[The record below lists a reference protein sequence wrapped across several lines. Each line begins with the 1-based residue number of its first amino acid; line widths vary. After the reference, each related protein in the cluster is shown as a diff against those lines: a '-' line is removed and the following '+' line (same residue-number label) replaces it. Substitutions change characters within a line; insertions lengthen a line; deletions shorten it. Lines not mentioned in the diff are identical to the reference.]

1 MEVNDATFY
10 VGLDVGSTTAKI
22 AVLDKDNRLVY
33 HKYER
38 HNAHVSELVGK
49 YFTELK
55 EVLRKPLNGSEGN
68 SLASTSEAPS
78 PRISLCVTGSVGMA
92 TAEQLKAE
100 FVQEVVAA
108 SIYARNAHP
117 EAKAL
122 IDIGGEDAKVVFFR
136 GNQQNGTSDGKGK
149 QNGSMELRM
158 NGNCAGGT
166 GAFIDQMS
174 VLMGVDNQQMS
185 QLAMKA
191 THVYPMAARC
201 GVFAKTDIQ
210 NLMARNLPEED
221 IAASIFHSIAV
232 QTVVTLSHGIDFKT
246 PILLC
251 GGPLTFLPALRK
263 AFCDYMKLSADDFIV
278 SENSNLIPALGCAY
292 RAKRNAETALAD
304 FSNNK
309 KKILADF
316 SNHEEKALADSESS
330 PCSIDTLRARLNV
343 ESSSEWH
350 SSLAPL
356 FKSEEEHLKWLKSK
370 EKFTTETKPLLK
382 GKQKIVI
389 GIDSGSTT
397 TKIVAVRL
405 HASTDSDKN
414 IDLPNT
420 PNDSA
425 ESARAETSSPTR
437 DHDIVFTNYR
447 LNLGNPIKAVADGL
461 TALKEEA
468 AHRGA
473 ELEVVGSCST
483 GYGEELIKAA
493 FGLDSGIIETM
504 AHERAAASL
513 MPDVSFILDIG
524 GQDMKAIFV
533 ENGAVVRMELNE
545 ACSSGCGTFI
555 QTFANNMGYS
565 VADFAKLAC
574 QSKAPCDLGTRC
586 TVFMNSK
593 VKQVLR
599 EGASVADISAGISY
613 SVIKNCLYKVL
624 KLHGND
630 NLGGKIVVQGGT
642 MRNDSVVRAF
652 ELLTNMEVARS
663 NMPELMGAYGCALHA
678 IADYQRVSIHDSV
691 KHRTWVAR
699 TIDDLLS
706 LAHYDTKQLQ
716 CKGCENHCY
725 VSRYTFAGG
734 NKYYSGNKCER
745 VFNNKGEN
753 DVKGE
758 NIYTYKYDLLFNR
771 PQTSFTT
778 DFTSK
783 KAKDGDTETSENK
796 AFKML
801 DVTKRYLKVKQNLDA
816 VKRCI
821 KVGIPRILNMYEEY
835 PFWNA
840 LLRAAGFDITL
851 SSESTFGKYEGAL
864 NTVMS
869 DNICFPAKLAHS
881 HLKELNENPEVDRI
895 LMPYVVYEHND
906 DPDRTLNSFNCPV
919 VSGYSD
925 VIKSVLDLQKPLDAP
940 VINFANSQLLE
951 KQIIDYLKSL
961 GVSKKTAKAALR
973 QAIAAQE
980 EYCKHIKAKALEIL
994 YAGRK
999 ECGGESG
1006 GNENKRDVT
1015 ERDSFSKTKNNSADK
1030 KPTSKL
1036 TILLAGRPYH
1046 TDPLVQHKLSEMIAN
1061 LGVNVIS
1068 DDIVRATADTAA
1080 DESDPSHSMAETY
1093 LVKQWAYM
1101 NRIMKAAQWAAE
1113 QGNDVHFVQMTSFG
1127 CGPDSFIQDEIRDIM
1142 RRHGKPFTLLKID
1155 DVSNIGSL
1163 KLRVRSL
1170 VESLKGAVGVK
1181 SEERRA
1187 MEVKSEER
1195 RVKNSTANAG
1205 DISEGSSSEK
1215 QENSSLF
1222 TLHSSLNSSSL
1233 NSSSLNSSSL
1243 LQTKVFKKEDVHRK
1257 ILAPFMTEY
1266 LTPIIPPILKLIGYD
1281 VEVLPMS
1288 DEVSAELGLKF
1299 ANNEI
1304 CYPATLIVGDII
1316 KTLKSGRYDLN
1327 NTAVVMSQTGGQCR
1341 ATNYAG
1347 LIKRA
1352 MVANGFQDVPLLTL
1366 GVTASTGEASGS
1378 TDDKQDYNEQ
1388 EGFNVPW
1395 LKYSQIIVTA
1405 ILYGD
1410 AINEMYNACI
1420 VRERKKG
1427 IAKELR
1433 DKYMSLIDEPI
1444 ARNSASGLVKLLE
1457 KAAEEFDQMTLDRD
1471 VPKVGIVGEIFLKF
1485 NPFSHQFLEQYIIS
1499 KGIEV
1504 VPPLL
1509 APFFLQE
1516 FVNVEVQKHMR
1527 LSCSRVPD
1535 FVVKGAYKGLIGRR
1549 LKQINKAASRFR
1561 YFRKFTNIYDD
1572 AKEVKGLVSLAAQFG
1587 EGWLLPADI
1596 VGYIRDGV
1604 DNIISLQPFGCI
1616 ANHVISKGIEKRLHD
1631 RFPQLNLVSLDFDSG
1646 VSEVNVTNR
1655 LLLFLD
1661 SIAS

>member
-1 MEVNDATFY
+1 MAQQGNALY
-10 VGLDVGSTTAKI
+10 IGLDVGSTTAKI
-22 AVLDKDNRLVY
+22 VVVNEKKQTVY
-33 HKYER
+33 SKYER
-38 HNAHVSELVGK
+38 HNARVGELVSR
-49 YFTELK
+49 YFNEIYRLTDN
-55 EVLRKPLNGSEGN
+55 VP
-68 SLASTSEAPS
+68 A
-78 PRISLCVTGSVGMA
+78 RICVTGSVGMA
-92 TAEQLKAE
+92 TAEQLQAE

-108 SIYARNAHP
+108 SIYARHAHP

-122 IDIGGEDAKVVFFR
+122 IDIGGEDAKVIFFK
-136 GNQQNGTSDGKGK
+136 NNGG
-149 QNGSMELRM
+149 MELRM

-174 VLMGVDNQQMS
+174 VLMGVDNQHMS
-185 QLAMKA
+185 TLAMNA
-191 THVYPMAARC
+191 THIYPMAARC

-232 QTVVTLSHGIDFKT
+232 QTVVTLSHGMTFQA

-263 AFCDYMKLSADDFIV
+263 AFCEYMQMPASDFIV
-278 SENSNLIPALGCAY
+278 SDNSNIIPAMGCAY
-292 RAKRNAETALAD
+292 RAMDSNAPFTNLSD
-304 FSNNK
+304 
-309 KKILADF
+309 L
-316 SNHEEKALADSESS
+316 
-330 PCSIDTLRARLNV
+330 TARLNR
-343 ESSSEWH
+343 ETDTEWN
-350 SSLAPL
+350 SRLQPL
-356 FKSEEEHLKWLKSK
+356 FSNEEEHRQWLRSK
-370 EKFTTETKPLLK
+370 ERFATDTKPLQK
-382 GKQKIVI
+382 GRQHIVI

-397 TKIVAVRL
+397 TKIVAIRL
-405 HASTDSDKN
+405 NSQDTKESQN
-414 IDLPNT
+414 
-420 PNDSA
+420 SA
-425 ESARAETSSPTR
+425 ESVC
-437 DHDIVFTNYR
+437 DKDIVFTNYR

-461 TALKEEA
+461 NALKQEA
-468 AHRGA
+468 EHCDA
-473 ELEVVGSCST
+473 ELEIAGTCST

-493 FGLDSGIIETM
+493 FNLDSGIIETM
-504 AHERAAASL
+504 AHEQAAASL

-533 ENGAVVRMELNE
+533 EKGAVVRMELNE

-555 QTFANNMGYS
+555 QTFANNMGYD
-565 VADFAKLAC
+565 VADFAQMAC

-624 KLHGND
+624 KLHAGD
-630 NLGGKIVVQGGT
+630 NLGKKIVVQGGT

-652 ELLTNMEVARS
+652 ELLTHTEVARS

-678 IADYQRVSIHDSV
+678 AANYRDTETNGTIRQ
-691 KHRTWVAR
+691 
-699 TIDDLLS
+699 IDDLLA
-706 LAHYDTKQLQ
+706 LAHYETKQLQ
-716 CKGCENHCY
+716 CHGCENRCY

-734 NKYYSGNKCER
+734 NRFFSGNKCER

-758 NIYTYKYDLLFNR
+758 NVYTYKYKLLFER
-771 PQTSFTT
+771 
-778 DFTSK
+778 
-783 KAKDGDTETSENK
+783 DTHSHTGVQDHN
-796 AFKML
+796 A
-801 DVTKRYLKVKQNLDA
+801 TKHNMR
-816 VKRCI
+816 I
-821 KVGIPRILNMYEEY
+821 GIPRILNMYEEY

-840 LLRAAGFDITL
+840 LLRAAGFDLIL
-851 SSESTFGKYEGAL
+851 SSESTFSKYEAAL

-881 HLKELNENPEVDRI
+881 HLKELNDNTEVDRI

-906 DPDRTLNSFNCPV
+906 DPDNTLNSFNCPV

-925 VIKSVLDLQKPLDAP
+925 VIKSVIHLKKPLDAP
-940 VINFANSQLLE
+940 VINFAHAQLLE
-951 KQIIDYLKSL
+951 KQIVAYLKSL
-961 GVSKKTAKAALR
+961 GVNKRTAKAALQ
-973 QAIAAQE
+973 QAIQAQE
-980 EYCKHIKAKALEIL
+980 EYSKNIKAKNQEIL
-994 YAGRK
+994 AGTQRA
-999 ECGGESG
+999 S
-1006 GNENKRDVT
+1006 R
-1015 ERDSFSKTKNNSADK
+1015 
-1030 KPTSKL
+1030 L

-1046 TDPLVQHKLSEMIAN
+1046 TDPLVQHKLSEMIAS
-1061 LGVNVIS
+1061 LGANVIS
-1068 DDIVRATADTAA
+1068 DDIVRNN
-1080 DESDPSHSMAETY
+1080 SDIQPETY

-1101 NRIMKAAQWAAE
+1101 NRIMKTAQWVAK
-1113 QGNDVHFVQMTSFG
+1113 QGNDVHLVQMTSFG

-1170 VESLKGAVGVK
+1170 VESLRGVK
-1181 SEERRA
+1181 SEERR
-1187 MEVKSEER
+1187 VKSEER
-1195 RVKNSTANAG
+1195 RVKNSNVESTKQE
-1205 DISEGSSSEK
+1205 DSSSSK
-1215 QENSSLF
+1215 QEDSSLF
-1222 TLHSSLNSSSL
+1222 TPHSSLQSSPL
-1233 NSSSLNSSSL
+1233 P
-1243 LQTKVFKKEDVHRK
+1243 QTKVFTNADRHRK

-1288 DEVSAELGLKF
+1288 DEASAELGLKF
-1299 ANNEI
+1299 ANNEV

-1316 KTLKSGRYDLN
+1316 KALKSGKYDLE

-1366 GVTASTGEASGS
+1366 GVTASTSEANGS

-1388 EGFNVPW
+1388 EGFNIPW
-1395 LKYSQIIVTA
+1395 LKYSQIIITA

-1410 AINEMYNACI
+1410 AVNEMYNACI
-1420 VRERKKG
+1420 VRERKPG

-1433 DKYMSLIDEPI
+1433 DKYMRLIDEPI
-1444 ARNSASGLVKLLE
+1444 ARNSAKGLIKLLE
-1457 KAAEEFDQMTLDRD
+1457 QAAGEFDTMTLDKD
-1471 VPKVGIVGEIFLKF
+1471 VPRVGIVGEIFLKF

-1516 FVNVEVQKHMR
+1516 FVNVEVQKHMH
-1527 LSCSRVPD
+1527 LSCSKVPD
-1535 FVVKGAYKGLIGRR
+1535 FVVKGAYKGLVGRR
-1549 LKQINKAASRFR
+1549 LKQVNKAASRFR

-1572 AKEVKGLVSLAAQFG
+1572 AKEVDGLVSLAAQFG

-1604 DNIISLQPFGCI
+1604 DNVISLQPFGCI
-1616 ANHVISKGIEKRLHD
+1616 ANHVISKGIEKRLHE
-1631 RFPQLNLVSLDFDSG
+1631 RFPRLNLLSLDFDSG

-1661 SIAS
+1661 SIAAYRPQS

>member
-1 MEVNDATFY
+1 MGIAKY
-10 VGLDVGSTTAKI
+10 HIGLDVGSTTAKI
-22 AVLDKDNRLVY
+22 AVIDEQGNLVY
-33 HKYER
+33 NRYER
-38 HNAHVSELVGK
+38 HNAQVSELTTNYLG
-49 YFTELK
+49 ELK
-55 EVLRKPLNGSEGN
+55 ETLRTQGN
-68 SLASTSEAPS
+68 DILVN
-78 PRISLCVTGSVGMA
+78 LCVTGSVGMA
-92 TAEQLKAE
+92 TAEQFRAD

-122 IDIGGEDAKVVFFR
+122 IDIGGEDAKVVFFK
-136 GNQQNGTSDGKGK
+136 D
-149 QNGSMELRM
+149 NGSTELRM

-174 VLMGVDNQQMS
+174 VLMGIDNQQMS
-185 QLAMKA
+185 QLAMQA
-191 THVYPMAARC
+191 QHVYPMAARC
-201 GVFAKTDIQ
+201 GVFAKTDVQ
-210 NLMARNLPEED
+210 NLMARNLPETD

-232 QTVVTLSHGIDFKT
+232 QTVVTLSHGIDFSA

-263 AFCDYMKLSADDFIV
+263 AFCDYMKLTPEDFIV
-278 SENSNLIPALGCAY
+278 SEHSNLIPALGCAY
-292 RAKRNAETALAD
+292 RARKLNSGFTSIAELEMRLKRDNG
-304 FSNNK
+304 N
-309 KKILADF
+309 
-316 SNHEEKALADSESS
+316 
-330 PCSIDTLRARLNV
+330 
-343 ESSSEWH
+343 EWH
-350 SSLAPL
+350 SSLEPL
-356 FKSEEEHLKWLKSK
+356 FKSDREHEEWLKSK
-370 EKFTTETKPLLK
+370 EKYATETQPLGK
-382 GKQKIVI
+382 GKQQVVI

-405 HASTDSDKN
+405 PSQT
-414 IDLPNT
+414 IG
-420 PNDSA
+420 
-425 ESARAETSSPTR
+425 ESRESIQGP
-437 DHDIVFTNYR
+437 DIVFTNYR

-461 TALKEEA
+461 AALKQEA
-468 AHRGA
+468 TLRGA
-473 ELEVVGSCST
+473 ELEIVGSCST
-483 GYGEELIKAA
+483 GYGEELIKTA
-493 FGLDSGIIETM
+493 FGLDSGIVETM
-504 AHERAAASL
+504 AHKLAATSL

-555 QTFANNMGYS
+555 QTFAKNMNYS

-630 NLGGKIVVQGGT
+630 HLGGKIVVQGGT
-642 MRNDSVVRAF
+642 LRNDSVVRAF
-652 ELLTNMEVARS
+652 ELLTHTEVARS
-663 NMPELMGAYGCALHA
+663 NMPEMMGAYGCALHA
-678 IADYQRVSIHDSV
+678 AAELS
-691 KHRTWVAR
+691 HRNLPNQVR
-699 TIDDLLS
+699 SIDDLLS

-734 NKYYSGNKCER
+734 NKFYSGNKCER
-745 VFNNKGEN
+745 VFNSKGEN
-753 DVKGE
+753 EVKGE
-758 NIYTYKYDLLFNR
+758 NIYTYKYPLLFNR
-771 PQTSFTT
+771 
-778 DFTSK
+778 
-783 KAKDGDTETSENK
+783 ET
-796 AFKML
+796 
-801 DVTKRYLKVKQNLDA
+801 VNLHIETRHH
-816 VKRCI
+816 VRI
-821 KVGIPRILNMYEEY
+821 GIPRILNMYEEY

-840 LLRAAGFDITL
+840 LLHAAGFDIIL
-851 SSESTFGKYEGAL
+851 SSESTFKKYESAL
-864 NTVMS
+864 STVMS

-881 HLKELNENPEVDRI
+881 HLKELSENPEVDRI

-906 DPDRTLNSFNCPV
+906 DPDNTLNSFNCPV

-925 VIKSVLDLQKPLDAP
+925 VIKSVINLKKPLDAP
-940 VINFANSQLLE
+940 VINFANTQLLE
-951 KQIIDYLKSL
+951 KQIADYLKGL
-961 GVSKKTAKAALR
+961 GVSKKTAKAALQKALEA
-973 QAIAAQE
+973 QA
-980 EYCKHIKAKALEIL
+980 EYCKAIKVKNQEIL
-994 YAGRK
+994 ASTQTTADAAAT
-999 ECGGESG
+999 EHNVSG
-1006 GNENKRDVT
+1006 GLNNNNL
-1015 ERDSFSKTKNNSADK
+1015 SFDKHKN
-1030 KPTSKL
+1030 KL

-1068 DDIVRATADTAA
+1068 DDIVRN
-1080 DESDPSHSMAETY
+1080 DPSIQPETY

-1101 NRIMKAAQWAAE
+1101 NRIMKAAQWVAE
-1113 QGNDVHFVQMTSFG
+1113 QGDDVHLVQMTSFG

-1142 RRHGKPFTLLKID
+1142 RRHGKPYTLLKID

-1163 KLRVRSL
+1163 KLRIRSL
-1170 VESLKGAVGVK
+1170 VESLNG
-1181 SEERRA
+1181 
-1187 MEVKSEER
+1187 
-1195 RVKNSTANAG
+1195 VKNSSVITH
-1205 DISEGSSSEK
+1205 
-1215 QENSSLF
+1215 
-1222 TLHSSLNSSSL
+1222 HSSLPK
-1233 NSSSLNSSSL
+1233 
-1243 LQTKVFKKEDVHRK
+1243 TKVFTKVDVHRK

-1288 DEVSAELGLKF
+1288 DEASAELGLKF
-1299 ANNEI
+1299 ANNEV

-1316 KTLKSGRYDLN
+1316 KALKSGKYDLQ

-1366 GVTASTGEASGS
+1366 GVTASTGEANGS

-1388 EGFNVPW
+1388 EGFNIPW

-1410 AINEMYNACI
+1410 AVNEMYNACI
-1420 VRERKKG
+1420 VRERKPG
-1427 IAKELR
+1427 IARELR
-1433 DKYMSLIDEPI
+1433 NKYMRLIDEPI
-1444 ARNSASGLVKLLE
+1444 ARNSAKGLIKLLE
-1457 KAAEEFDQMTLDRD
+1457 QAAEEFDQMTLDRN
-1471 VPKVGIVGEIFLKF
+1471 VPRVGIVGEIFLKF
-1485 NPFSHQFLEQYIIS
+1485 NPFSHQFLERFIIS

-1527 LSCSRVPD
+1527 LSCSKVPD
-1535 FVVKGAYKGLIGRR
+1535 FVVRGAYKGLVGRR
-1549 LKQINKAASRFR
+1549 LKQVNKAASRFR
-1561 YFRKFTNIYDD
+1561 YFRPFTNIYDD
-1572 AKEVKGLVSLAAQFG
+1572 AKEVDGLISLAAQFG

-1631 RFPQLNLVSLDFDSG
+1631 RFPNLNLVSLDFDSG

-1661 SIAS
+1661 SIAG

>member
-1 MEVNDATFY
+1 MGEKEMSRFHI
-10 VGLDVGSTTAKI
+10 GLDVGSTTAKI
-22 AVLDKDNRLVY
+22 AVIDDSSQEIVY
-33 HKYER
+33 SKYER
-38 HNAHVSELVGK
+38 HNARVNQLVSRYFSEIHELTGDAKV
-49 YFTELK
+49 
-55 EVLRKPLNGSEGN
+55 
-68 SLASTSEAPS
+68 
-78 PRISLCVTGSVGMA
+78 SLCVTGSVGMA

-108 SIYARNAHP
+108 SVYARTAHP

-122 IDIGGEDAKVVFFR
+122 IDIGGEDAKVVFFKS
-136 GNQQNGTSDGKGK
+136 GGG
-149 QNGSMELRM
+149 MELRM

-174 VLMGVDNQQMS
+174 VLMGVDNQRMS
-185 QLAMKA
+185 ELAMKA
-191 THVYPMAARC
+191 QHVYPMAARC
-201 GVFAKTDIQ
+201 GVFAKTDVQ
-210 NLMARNLPEED
+210 NLMSRNLPEED

-232 QTVVTLSHGIDFKT
+232 QTVVTLSHGINFES

-263 AFCDYMKLSADDFIV
+263 AFCDYMHLSPNDFIV

-292 RAKRNAETALAD
+292 RARKSHTALTNLTDLMA
-304 FSNNK
+304 K
-309 KKILADF
+309 LKR
-316 SNHEEKALADSESS
+316 ET
-330 PCSIDTLRARLNV
+330 DTQW
-343 ESSSEWH
+343 SSS
-350 SSLAPL
+350 LKPL
-356 FKSEEEHLKWLKSK
+356 FKNEEEHQDWLKSK
-370 EKFTTETKPLLK
+370 AKFATETKPLQK
-382 GKQKIVI
+382 GKQRIVI

-405 HASTDSDKN
+405 NSQEATKSVS
-414 IDLPNT
+414 
-420 PNDSA
+420 SV
-425 ESARAETSSPTR
+425 ESVFEK
-437 DHDIVFTNYR
+437 DIVFTNYR
-447 LNLGNPIKAVADGL
+447 LNLGNPIGAVADGL
-461 TALKEEA
+461 RALKEEA
-468 AHRGA
+468 AHAGA
-473 ELEVVGSCST
+473 ELEIVGSCST

-493 FGLDSGIIETM
+493 FNLDSGIIETM

-533 ENGAVVRMELNE
+533 EKGAVVRMELNE

-555 QTFANNMGYS
+555 QTFANNMNYNVG
-565 VADFAKLAC
+565 DFAKLAC

-599 EGASVADISAGISY
+599 EGASIADISAGISY

-624 KLHGND
+624 KLHGSD

-652 ELLTNMEVARS
+652 ELLTNTEVARS

-678 IADYQRVSIHDSV
+678 ISETSNEP
-691 KHRTWVAR
+691 AR
-699 TIDDLLS
+699 SIDDLLS
-706 LAHYDTKQLQ
+706 LAHYETKQLQ

-745 VFNNKGEN
+745 VFNNKGKN

-758 NIYTYKYDLLFNR
+758 NIYTYKYQLLFDR
-771 PQTSFTT
+771 PTQS
-778 DFTSK
+778 
-783 KAKDGDTETSENK
+783 ETSEGK
-796 AFKML
+796 H
-801 DVTKRYLKVKQNLDA
+801 T
-816 VKRCI
+816 I
-821 KVGIPRILNMYEEY
+821 GIPRILNMYEEY

-840 LLRAAGFDITL
+840 LLRHAGFDIIL
-851 SSESTFGKYEGAL
+851 SSESTFSKYEGAL

-881 HLKELNENPEVDRI
+881 HLKELNEDAEVDRI

-906 DPDRTLNSFNCPV
+906 DPENTLNSFNCPV

-925 VIKSVLDLQKPLDAP
+925 VIKSVIDLQKPLDAP
-940 VINFANSQLLE
+940 VINFANGKLLE
-951 KQIIDYLKSL
+951 KQIVEYLKTL
-961 GVSKKTAKAALR
+961 GVSKKTAKEAL
-973 QAIAAQE
+973 QKAIEAQE
-980 EYCKHIKAKALEIL
+980 KYCQDIKAKNLKILE
-994 YAGRK
+994 G
-999 ECGGESG
+999 
-1006 GNENKRDVT
+1006 
-1015 ERDSFSKTKNNSADK
+1015 TKAPADMQ
-1030 KPTSKL
+1030 SDGKL

-1068 DDIVRATADTAA
+1068 DDIVRSTTDTQP
-1080 DESDPSHSMAETY
+1080 DTY

-1101 NRIMKAAQWAAE
+1101 NRIMKSAQWAAG
-1113 QGNDVHFVQMTSFG
+1113 QGNDIHFVQMTSFG

-1170 VESLKGAVGVK
+1170 VESLKGVK
-1181 SEERRA
+1181 SEE
-1187 MEVKSEER
+1187 VSLKS
-1195 RVKNSTANAG
+1195 TP
-1205 DISEGSSSEK
+1205 
-1215 QENSSLF
+1215 LP
-1222 TLHSSLNSSSL
+1222 
-1233 NSSSLNSSSL
+1233 
-1243 LQTKVFKKEDVHRK
+1243 QTKVFRKEDVHRK

-1288 DEVSAELGLKF
+1288 DETSAELGLKF
-1299 ANNEI
+1299 ANNEV

-1316 KTLKSGRYDLN
+1316 KALKSGKYDLA

-1352 MVANGFQDVPLLTL
+1352 MIANGFQDVPLLTL
-1366 GVTASTGEASGS
+1366 GVTASTSEASGN

-1388 EGFNVPW
+1388 DGFNIPW
-1395 LKYSQIIVTA
+1395 LKYSQIIITA

-1420 VRERKKG
+1420 VRERKPG

-1433 DKYMSLIDEPI
+1433 DKYMRLIDEPI
-1444 ARNSASGLVKLLE
+1444 ARNSAKGLIKLLE
-1457 KAAEEFDQMTLDRD
+1457 QAAEEFDSMTLDKD
-1471 VPKVGIVGEIFLKF
+1471 VPRVGIVGEIFLKF
-1485 NPFSHQFLEQYIIS
+1485 NPFSHQFLEQHIIS

-1527 LSCSRVPD
+1527 LTCSKTPD
-1535 FVVKGAYKGLIGRR
+1535 FVVRGAYKGLVGRR
-1549 LKQINKAASRFR
+1549 LKQVNKAASRFR

-1572 AKEVKGLVSLAAQFG
+1572 AKEVDGLVSLAAQFG

-1596 VGYIRDGV
+1596 IGYLRDGV
-1604 DNIISLQPFGCI
+1604 DNVISLQPFGCI
-1616 ANHVISKGIEKRLHD
+1616 ANHIVSKGIEKRLHE
-1631 RFPQLNLVSLDFDSG
+1631 RFPKLNLVSLDFDSG

-1661 SIAS
+1661 SIAG

>member
-1 MEVNDATFY
+1 MEKVQTLMDSNKYY

-22 AVLDKDNRLVY
+22 VVLDSQDHLIF

-38 HNAHVSELVGK
+38 HNAHVTDLVGK
-49 YFTELK
+49 YLSELK
-55 EVLRKPLNGSEGN
+55 EALTAQGN
-68 SLASTSEAPS
+68 EPQVN
-78 PRISLCVTGSVGMA
+78 ICVTGSVGMA

-108 SIYARNAHP
+108 TIYARHAHP

-136 GNQQNGTSDGKGK
+136 GEST
-149 QNGSMELRM
+149 ELRM

-174 VLMGVDNQQMS
+174 VLMGVDNQKMS
-185 QLAMKA
+185 QLAMNA

-210 NLMARNLPEED
+210 NLMSRNLPEED

-232 QTVVTLSHGIDFKT
+232 QTVVTLSHGIDFEA

-263 AFCDYMKLSADDFIV
+263 AFCDYMHLAPSDFIV
-278 SENSNLIPALGCAY
+278 SEDSNLVPALGCAY
-292 RAKRNAETALAD
+292 RAKTEAEKEQ
-304 FSNNK
+304 NK
-309 KKILADF
+309 NLDRSTSKILNKNMSKNID
-316 SNHEEKALADSESS
+316 NKIINNPDKTDLS
-330 PCSIDTLRARLNV
+330 PTKFVSIQELKNRMNIEITSD
-343 ESSSEWH
+343 WH

-356 FKSEEEHLKWLKSK
+356 FKNEKEHQEWLKGK
-370 EKFTTETKPLLK
+370 EKFSADTKPLAQ
-382 GKQKIVI
+382 GKQRIVI

-397 TKIVAVRL
+397 TKIVALRE
-405 HASTDSDKN
+405 DG
-414 IDLPNT
+414 
-420 PNDSA
+420 
-425 ESARAETSSPTR
+425 
-437 DHDIVFTNYR
+437 DIVFTNYR

-461 TALKEEA
+461 NALKQEA
-468 AHRGA
+468 TLRGA
-473 ELEVVGSCST
+473 ELEIIGSCST
-483 GYGEELIKAA
+483 GYGEELTKAA

-533 ENGAVVRMELNE
+533 EKGAVVRMELNE

-574 QSKAPCDLGTRC
+574 TSKAPCDLGTRC

-624 KLHGND
+624 KLHGNE

-642 MRNDSVVRAF
+642 MRNDAVVRAF
-652 ELLTNMEVARS
+652 ELLTHTEVARS

-678 IADYQRVSIHDSV
+678 LSRDTASTRS
-691 KHRTWVAR
+691 
-699 TIDDLLS
+699 IDDMLS
-706 LAHYDTKQLQ
+706 LAHYETKQLQ
-716 CKGCENHCY
+716 CHGCENHCY
-725 VSRYTFAGG
+725 VSRYTFAKG

-745 VFNNKGEN
+745 VFNNKGEG
-753 DVKGE
+753 DEKGQ
-758 NIYTYKYDLLFNR
+758 NIYAYKYKLLFDR
-771 PQTSFTT
+771 PTEKPDTVKHRNNPLGPST
-778 DFTSK
+778 
-783 KAKDGDTETSENK
+783 AKHGT
-796 AFKML
+796 
-801 DVTKRYLKVKQNLDA
+801 R
-816 VKRCI
+816 I
-821 KVGIPRILNMYEEY
+821 GIPRILNMYEEY

-840 LLRAAGFDITL
+840 LLREAGFDIIL
-851 SSESTFGKYEGAL
+851 SSESTFSKYEGAL

-906 DPDRTLNSFNCPV
+906 DPDNTLNSFNCPV

-925 VIKSVLDLQKPLDAP
+925 VIKSVIALKKPLDAP
-940 VINFANSQLLE
+940 IINFANEKLLE
-951 KQIIDYLKSL
+951 RQIFDYLTKVL
-961 GVSKKTAKAALR
+961 GVNKSCAKAALKI
-973 QAIAAQE
+973 AIRVQK
-980 EYCKHIKAKALEIL
+980 EYVTAIKKKAIEIL
-994 YAGRK
+994 NPSTQNVH
-999 ECGGESG
+999 CSQ
-1006 GNENKRDVT
+1006 T
-1015 ERDSFSKTKNNSADK
+1015 TQ
-1030 KPTSKL
+1030 KL

-1068 DDIVRATADTAA
+1068 DDIART
-1080 DESDPSHSMAETY
+1080 DEVDMPEEMAGCDAGNCQAETY

-1101 NRIMKAAQWAAE
+1101 NRIMKSAQWAAE
-1113 QGNDVHFVQMTSFG
+1113 QGNNVHFVQMTSFG

-1142 RRHGKPFTLLKID
+1142 KRHGKPFTLLKID

-1170 VESLKGAVGVK
+1170 VESLNG

-1187 MEVKSEER
+1187 KSEES
-1195 RVKNSTANAG
+1195 NSNETKA
-1205 DISEGSSSEK
+1205 
-1215 QENSSLF
+1215 SSLI
-1222 TLHSSLNSSSL
+1222 
-1233 NSSSLNSSSL
+1233 
-1243 LQTKVFKKEDVHRK
+1243 QTKVFKNEDAHRK

-1288 DEVSAELGLKF
+1288 DEASAELGLKF

-1316 KTLKSGRYDLN
+1316 KALQSGKYDLE

-1352 MVANGFQDVPLLTL
+1352 MVTNGFKDVPLLTL

-1395 LKYSQIIVTA
+1395 LKYSQIIITA

-1420 VRERKKG
+1420 VREKQPG

-1444 ARNSASGLVKLLE
+1444 AKNSAKGLIRLIE
-1457 KAAEEFDQMTLDRD
+1457 QAAEEFEKMTIDKE
-1471 VPKVGIVGEIFLKF
+1471 VPRVGIVGEIFLKF
-1485 NPFSHQFLEQYIIS
+1485 NPFSHQFLEKYIIS
-1499 KGIEV
+1499 KGVEI

-1516 FVNVEVQKHMR
+1516 FVNVEVQKHTR
-1527 LSCSRVPD
+1527 LSCTRVPD
-1535 FVVKGAYKGLIGRR
+1535 FVVKGAYQALIGRR
-1549 LKQINKAASRFR
+1549 IRQINKAASHFR
-1561 YFRKFTNIYDD
+1561 YFRPFTNIYDD
-1572 AKEVKGLVSLAAQFG
+1572 AKEVKGIVSLAAQFG

-1596 VGYIRDGV
+1596 IGYIRDGV
-1604 DNIISLQPFGCI
+1604 NNVISLQPFGCI
-1616 ANHVISKGIEKRLHD
+1616 ANHVISKGIEKRLHE

-1661 SIAS
+1661 SITK

>member
-1 MEVNDATFY
+1 MEKVNEAGTSQTTSQSTY
-10 VGLDVGSTTAKI
+10 YIGLDVGSTTAKI
-22 AVLDKDNRLVY
+22 AAINGDNDLVY
-33 HKYER
+33 SKYER
-38 HNAHVSELVGK
+38 HNAHVSELVGR
-49 YFTELK
+49 YFQELHD
-55 EVLRKPLNGSEGN
+55 LIGN
-68 SLASTSEAPS
+68 AQ
-78 PRISLCVTGSVGMA
+78 ISICVTGSVGMA

-136 GNQQNGTSDGKGK
+136 GNSSDDSSQKK
-149 QNGSMELRM
+149 NGSMELRM

-210 NLMARNLPEED
+210 NLMSRNLPEED

-232 QTVVTLSHGIDFKT
+232 QTVVTLSHGMTFET

-263 AFCDYMKLSADDFIV
+263 AFCDYMKLKTEDFIV
-278 SENSNLIPALGCAY
+278 SDNSNLIPALGCAY
-292 RAKRNAETALAD
+292 RAKRLTEG
-304 FSNNK
+304 
-309 KKILADF
+309 KISL
-316 SNHEEKALADSESS
+316 
-330 PCSIDTLRARLNV
+330 DTLRARMKKDCNI
-343 ESSSEWH
+343 EWH

-356 FKSEEEHLKWLKSK
+356 FKNEKEHQEWLNSK
-370 EKFTTETKPLLK
+370 AKFATDTKPLQK
-382 GKQKIVI
+382 GKQRIVI

-397 TKIVAVRL
+397 TKIVAVR
-405 HASTDSDKN
+405 TDG
-414 IDLPNT
+414 
-420 PNDSA
+420 
-425 ESARAETSSPTR
+425 
-437 DHDIVFTNYR
+437 DIVFTNYR

-468 AHRGA
+468 HHCGT
-473 ELEVVGSCST
+473 ELEIVGSCST

-493 FGLDSGIIETM
+493 FNLDSGIIETM
-504 AHERAAASL
+504 AHQRAAASL

-533 ENGAVVRMELNE
+533 EKGAVVRMELNE

-555 QTFANNMGYS
+555 QTFANNMGYN

-574 QSKAPCDLGTRC
+574 ESKAPCDLGTRC

-642 MRNDSVVRAF
+642 MRNDAVVRAF
-652 ELLTNMEVARS
+652 ELLTHTEVARS

-678 IADYQRVSIHDSV
+678 ITDYQRVSTHNV
-691 KHRTWVAR
+691 TKRNVWVAR

-716 CKGCENHCY
+716 CHGCENNCY

-734 NKYYSGNKCER
+734 NKYFSGNKCER
-745 VFNNKGEN
+745 VFNNKGKN
-753 DVKGE
+753 AVKGE
-758 NIYTYKYDLLFNR
+758 NIYTYKYNLLFDR
-771 PQTSFTT
+771 PLQ
-778 DFTSK
+778 
-783 KAKDGDTETSENK
+783 AGDNQPIQK
-796 AFKML
+796 
-801 DVTKRYLKVKQNLDA
+801 
-816 VKRCI
+816 I
-821 KVGIPRILNMYEEY
+821 GIPRILNMYEEY

-840 LLRAAGFDITL
+840 LLRAAGFDVIL
-851 SSESTFGKYEGAL
+851 SSESTFSRYEGAL

-881 HLKELNENPEVDRI
+881 HLKELNENAEVDRI

-906 DPDRTLNSFNCPV
+906 DPDNTLNSFNCPV

-925 VIKSVLDLQKPLDAP
+925 VIKSVIDLKKPLDAP
-940 VINFANSQLLE
+940 VVNFANDRLLE
-951 KQIIDYLKSL
+951 KQIMDYLKSL
-961 GVSKKTAKAALR
+961 GVSKKTAKAAL
-973 QAIAAQE
+973 QEAIKAQE
-980 EYCKHIKAKALEIL
+980 EYNKNIKNKALEIW
-994 YAGRK
+994 
-999 ECGGESG
+999 
-1006 GNENKRDVT
+1006 
-1015 ERDSFSKTKNNSADK
+1015 RDSSLAAESQADVK
-1030 KPTSKL
+1030 QRANKL

-1068 DDIVRATADTAA
+1068 DDIVRTTAETAKN
-1080 DESDPSHSMAETY
+1080 ENDPSHCIAETY

-1101 NRIMKAAQWAAE
+1101 NRIMKSAQWAAE
-1113 QGNDVHFVQMTSFG
+1113 QGNEVHFVQMTSFG
-1127 CGPDSFIQDEIRDIM
+1127 CGPDSFIQDELRDIM
-1142 RRHGKPFTLLKID
+1142 KRHGKPFTLLKID

-1170 VESLKGAVGVK
+1170 VESLNGVK
-1181 SEERRA
+1181 SEEQ
-1187 MEVKSEER
+1187 
-1195 RVKNSTANAG
+1195 RVENST
-1205 DISEGSSSEK
+1205 
-1215 QENSSLF
+1215 LV
-1222 TLHSSLNSSSL
+1222 
-1233 NSSSLNSSSL
+1233 
-1243 LQTKVFKKEDVHRK
+1243 QTKVFKKEDVHRK

-1288 DEVSAELGLKF
+1288 DEMSVELGLRF

-1316 KTLKSGRYDLN
+1316 KALKSGKYDLK

-1420 VRERKKG
+1420 VRERKPG
-1427 IAKELR
+1427 IAKQLR
-1433 DKYMSLIDEPI
+1433 DKYMRLIDEPI
-1444 ARNSASGLVKLLE
+1444 AKNSAKGLVKLLE
-1457 KAAEEFDQMTLDRD
+1457 QAAVEFDKMTIDRD
-1471 VPKVGIVGEIFLKF
+1471 LPKVGIVGEIFLKF
-1485 NPFSHQFLEQYIIS
+1485 NPFSHQFLEKYIIS

-1504 VPPLL
+1504 VPPQL

-1535 FVVKGAYKGLIGRR
+1535 MVVKGAYQALIGRR
-1549 LKQINKAASRFR
+1549 LRQVNKAASKFR
-1561 YFRKFTNIYDD
+1561 YFRRFTNIFDD
-1572 AKEVKGLVSLAAQFG
+1572 AKEVDGIVSLAAQFG

-1596 VGYIRDGV
+1596 IGYIRDGV

-1616 ANHVISKGIEKRLHD
+1616 ANHVISKGIEKRLHE
-1631 RFPQLNLVSLDFDSG
+1631 RFPSLNLVSLDFDSG

-1661 SIAS
+1661 SIAN

>member
-1 MEVNDATFY
+1 MEKEATY
-10 VGLDVGSTTAKI
+10 RVGLDVGSTTAKI
-22 AVLDKDNRLVY
+22 AVIDGDGHTVY
-33 HKYER
+33 SRYER
-38 HNAHVSELVGK
+38 HNAHVQELVAR
-49 YFTELK
+49 YFDELQK
-55 EVLRKPLNGSEGN
+55 QVGD
-68 SLASTSEAPS
+68 APVN
-78 PRISLCVTGSVGMA
+78 LCVTGSVGMH
-92 TAEQLKAE
+92 TAEQLDAE

-108 SIYARNAHP
+108 AVYARTAHP

-122 IDIGGEDAKVVFFR
+122 IDIGGEDAKVVFFKP
-136 GNQQNGTSDGKGK
+136 GGG
-149 QNGSMELRM
+149 MELRM

-174 VLMGVDNQQMS
+174 VLMGVDNQRMS
-185 QLAMKA
+185 ELAMNA

-201 GVFAKTDIQ
+201 GVFAKTDVQ
-210 NLMARNLPEED
+210 NLMSRNLPEED

-232 QTVVTLSHGIDFKT
+232 QTVVTLSHGISFQP

-263 AFCDYMKLSADDFIV
+263 AFCDYMHLKEEDFIV
-278 SENSNLIPALGCAY
+278 SEHSNLIPALGCAY
-292 RAKRNAETALAD
+292 RAKKSAT
-304 FSNNK
+304 
-309 KKILADF
+309 
-316 SNHEEKALADSESS
+316 
-330 PCSIDTLRARLNV
+330 CTLSKLKNRLK
-343 ESSSEWH
+343 SDAGIEWH
-350 SSLAPL
+350 SSLSPL
-356 FKSEEEHLKWLKSK
+356 FKNEEEHRQWLHSK
-370 EKFTTETKPLLK
+370 ERFATETQPLQK
-382 GKQKIVI
+382 GKQRIVI

-397 TKIVAVRL
+397 TKIIAVRL
-405 HASTDSDKN
+405 NPTDSAHPADTTDSTAST
-414 IDLPNT
+414 
-420 PNDSA
+420 
-425 ESARAETSSPTR
+425 
-437 DHDIVFTNYR
+437 DIVFTNYR

-468 AHRGA
+468 AHQGA
-473 ELEVVGSCST
+473 ELEIAGSCST

-493 FGLDSGIIETM
+493 FNLDSGIIETM

-533 ENGAVVRMELNE
+533 EKGAVVRMELNE

-555 QTFANNMGYS
+555 QTFANNMSYS
-565 VADFAKLAC
+565 VADFAKIAC

-630 NLGGKIVVQGGT
+630 HLGGKIVVQGGT

-652 ELLTNMEVARS
+652 ELLTHTEVARS
-663 NMPELMGAYGCALHA
+663 NMPEMMGAYGCALHA
-678 IADYQRVSIHDSV
+678 AADCQTTDDKKLVRH
-691 KHRTWVAR
+691 
-699 TIDDLLS
+699 IDDLLS

-716 CKGCENHCY
+716 CHGCENNCY

-734 NKYYSGNKCER
+734 NKYFSGNKCER
-745 VFNNKGEN
+745 VFNNKGANE
-753 DVKGE
+753 VKGE
-758 NIYTYKYDLLFNR
+758 NIYTYKYKLLFDR
-771 PQTSFTT
+771 TT
-778 DFTSK
+778 EPATAPVAQGGKS
-783 KAKDGDTETSENK
+783 
-796 AFKML
+796 
-801 DVTKRYLKVKQNLDA
+801 
-816 VKRCI
+816 
-821 KVGIPRILNMYEEY
+821 VGIPRILNMYEEY

-840 LLRAAGFDITL
+840 LMRAAGFNIVL
-851 SSESTFGKYEGAL
+851 SSESTFSKYEGAL
-864 NTVMS
+864 GTVMS

-881 HLKELNENPEVDRI
+881 HLKELNENPGVDRI

-906 DPDRTLNSFNCPV
+906 DPDNTLNSFNCPV

-925 VIKSVLDLQKPLDAP
+925 VIKSVIDLKKPLDAP
-940 VINFANSQLLE
+940 VINFANTQLLE
-951 KQIIDYLKSL
+951 KQIVDYLKGL
-961 GVSKKTAKAALR
+961 GINKKTAKAALQKALKA
-973 QAIAAQE
+973 QA
-980 EYCKHIKAKALEIL
+980 EYCKDIQAKNQEIL
-994 YAGRK
+994 
-999 ECGGESG
+999 GG
-1006 GNENKRDVT
+1006 
-1015 ERDSFSKTKNNSADK
+1015 TKA
-1030 KPTSKL
+1030 KL

-1068 DDIVRATADTAA
+1068 DDLLRGTTDIQ
-1080 DESDPSHSMAETY
+1080 PETY

-1101 NRIMKAAQWAAE
+1101 NRIMKAAQWVAE
-1113 QGNDVHFVQMTSFG
+1113 QDNDVHLVQMTSFG

-1142 RRHGKPFTLLKID
+1142 KRHGKPFTLLKID

-1170 VESLKGAVGVK
+1170 VESLYGVK
-1181 SEERRA
+1181 SEER
-1187 MEVKSEER
+1187 S
-1195 RVKNSTANAG
+1195 VKNPNAE
-1205 DISEGSSSEK
+1205 SAK
-1215 QENSSLF
+1215 QENSSLI
-1222 TLHSSLNSSSL
+1222 THHSSLPK
-1233 NSSSLNSSSL
+1233 
-1243 LQTKVFKKEDVHRK
+1243 TKVFTTEDRRRK

-1288 DEVSAELGLKF
+1288 DEASAELGLKF
-1299 ANNEI
+1299 ANNEV

-1316 KTLKSGRYDLN
+1316 KALKSGKYDLQ

-1388 EGFNVPW
+1388 EGFNIPW

-1410 AINEMYNACI
+1410 AVNEMYNACI
-1420 VRERKKG
+1420 VRERQPG

-1433 DKYMSLIDEPI
+1433 DKYMRLINEPI
-1444 ARNSASGLVKLLE
+1444 ARNSAKGLVKLLE
-1457 KAAEEFDQMTLDRD
+1457 QAAGEFDRMTLDRD
-1471 VPKVGIVGEIFLKF
+1471 VPRVGIVGEIFLKF

-1527 LSCSRVPD
+1527 LSCSKVPD
-1535 FVVKGAYKGLIGRR
+1535 FVVRGAYKGLVGRR

-1561 YFRKFTNIYDD
+1561 YFRPFTNIYDD
-1572 AKEVKGLVSLAAQFG
+1572 AKEVDGLVSLAAQFG

-1596 VGYIRDGV
+1596 VGYLRDGV
-1604 DNIISLQPFGCI
+1604 NNVISLQPFGCI

-1661 SIAS
+1661 SIAG

>member
-1 MEVNDATFY
+1 MEKAACSLTHNQKAMY
-10 VGLDVGSTTAKI
+10 SIGLDVGSTTAKI
-22 AVLDKDNRLVY
+22 AVMDGEGKLVY
-33 HKYER
+33 SKYER
-38 HNAHVSELVGK
+38 HNARVSELVSR
-49 YFTELK
+49 YFDEIQQL
-55 EVLRKPLNGSEGN
+55 VGADAQVS
-68 SLASTSEAPS
+68 
-78 PRISLCVTGSVGMA
+78 ICITGSVGMA
-92 TAEQLKAE
+92 TAEQLGAE

-108 SIYARNAHP
+108 SIYAKNAHP

-122 IDIGGEDAKVVFFR
+122 IDIGGEDAKVIFFH
-136 GNQQNGTSDGKGK
+136 GGK
-149 QNGSMELRM
+149 MELRM

-174 VLMGVDNQQMS
+174 VLMGVDNPKMS
-185 QLAMKA
+185 QLAMQA

-210 NLMARNLPEED
+210 NLMARNLPEAD

-232 QTVVTLSHGIDFKT
+232 QTVVTLSHGINFEA

-263 AFCDYMKLSADDFIV
+263 AFCDYMHLSPADFIV
-278 SENSNLIPALGCAY
+278 SENSNLVPALGCAY
-292 RAKRNAETALAD
+292 RAKNLAV
-304 FSNNK
+304 FVS
-309 KKILADF
+309 LA
-316 SNHEEKALADSESS
+316 
-330 PCSIDTLRARLNV
+330 TLRSRLNV
-343 ESSSEWH
+343 ETTSEWH
-350 SSLAPL
+350 SSLLPL
-356 FKSEEEHLKWLKSK
+356 FKNEEEHQQWIKSK
-370 EKFTTETKPLLK
+370 EKFSADTKPLAK
-382 GKQKIVI
+382 GKQRIVI

-397 TKIVAVRL
+397 TKIVALRE
-405 HASTDSDKN
+405 DG
-414 IDLPNT
+414 
-420 PNDSA
+420 
-425 ESARAETSSPTR
+425 
-437 DHDIVFTNYR
+437 DIVFTNYR

-461 TALKEEA
+461 NALKQEA
-468 AHRGA
+468 ALRGS
-473 ELEVVGSCST
+473 ELEIVGSCST

-533 ENGAVVRMELNE
+533 EKGAVVRMELNE

-565 VADFAKLAC
+565 VQDFAKLAC

-624 KLHGND
+624 KLHGNE

-642 MRNDSVVRAF
+642 MRNDAVVRAF
-652 ELLTNMEVARS
+652 ELLTHTEVARS

-678 IADYQRVSIHDSV
+678 LVQAEHSDITNHTDLGNTVKRSTASSRSIDN
-691 KHRTWVAR
+691 
-699 TIDDLLS
+699 LLS

-725 VSRYTFAGG
+725 VSRYTFANG

-745 VFNNKGEN
+745 VFNNKGNGDEKGMN
-753 DVKGE
+753 IYAFKYQLLFDRPTQGADLAPGEVRGE
-758 NIYTYKYDLLFNR
+758 NL
-771 PQTSFTT
+771 
-778 DFTSK
+778 
-783 KAKDGDTETSENK
+783 DTPK
-796 AFKML
+796 HG
-801 DVTKRYLKVKQNLDA
+801 
-816 VKRCI
+816 I

-840 LLRAAGFDITL
+840 LLREAGFEIIL
-851 SSESTFGKYEGAL
+851 SSESTFSKYEGAL

-881 HLKELNENPEVDRI
+881 HLKELNENQEVDRI

-906 DPDRTLNSFNCPV
+906 DPEHSLNSFNCPV

-925 VIKSVLDLQKPLDAP
+925 VIKSVLDLKKPLDAP
-940 VINFANSQLLE
+940 VINFANEKALE
-951 KQIIDYLKSL
+951 HQIIDYLKGL
-961 GVSKKTAKAALR
+961 GVSKKQAKQALAKAME
-973 QAIAAQE
+973 AQK
-980 EYCKHIKAKALEIL
+980 EYAETLKARNIEIL
-994 YAGRK
+994 NHQD
-999 ECGGESG
+999 S
-1006 GNENKRDVT
+1006 KRDDLCDQNIKGDDLAKRYV
-1015 ERDSFSKTKNNSADK
+1015 SSH
-1030 KPTSKL
+1030 KPL

-1046 TDPLVQHKLSEMIAN
+1046 TDPLIQHKLSEMIAN

-1068 DDIVRATADTAA
+1068 DDIVRSTEASELD
-1080 DESDPSHSMAETY
+1080 SNDPSHSQAETY

-1170 VESLKGAVGVK
+1170 VESLKSGVR
-1181 SEERRA
+1181 SEELGVRSLELGVRT
-1187 MEVKSEER
+1187 KIF
-1195 RVKNSTANAG
+1195 KN
-1205 DISEGSSSEK
+1205 
-1215 QENSSLF
+1215 
-1222 TLHSSLNSSSL
+1222 
-1233 NSSSLNSSSL
+1233 
-1243 LQTKVFKKEDVHRK
+1243 EDKHRK

-1299 ANNEI
+1299 ANNEV

-1316 KTLKSGRYDLN
+1316 KALKSGKYDLQ

-1352 MVANGFQDVPLLTL
+1352 MVSNGFQDVPLLTL

-1388 EGFNVPW
+1388 EGFNIPW
-1395 LKYSQIIVTA
+1395 LKYSQIIITA

-1420 VRERKKG
+1420 VRERQPG
-1427 IAKELR
+1427 IARELR
-1433 DKYMSLIDEPI
+1433 DKYMRLIDEPI
-1444 ARNSASGLVKLLE
+1444 AQNSAKGLIKLLE
-1457 KAAEEFDQMTLDRD
+1457 QAAEEFDRMTIDRE
-1471 VPKVGIVGEIFLKF
+1471 VPRVGIVGEIFLKF
-1485 NPFSHQFLEQYIIS
+1485 NPFSHQYLEQHIIQ

-1527 LSCSRVPD
+1527 LSCTKVPD

-1549 LKQINKAASRFR
+1549 LKQVNKAASKFR
-1561 YFRKFTNIYDD
+1561 YFRRFTNIYDD

-1661 SIAS
+1661 SIAG

>member
-1 MEVNDATFY
+1 MQNRTTYITPQQGDTLY
-10 VGLDVGSTTAKI
+10 IGLDVGSTTAKI
-22 AVLDKDNRLVY
+22 VVINEKKQTVY
-33 HKYER
+33 SKYER
-38 HNAHVSELVGK
+38 HNARVGELVSH
-49 YFTELK
+49 YFKDIYALA
-55 EVLRKPLNGSEGN
+55 GN
-68 SLASTSEAPS
+68 APV
-78 PRISLCVTGSVGMA
+78 RLCITGSVGMA
-92 TAEQLKAE
+92 TADQLQTE

-108 SIYARNAHP
+108 SIYARHAHP

-122 IDIGGEDAKVVFFR
+122 IDIGGEDAKVIFFKD
-136 GNQQNGTSDGKGK
+136 NGG
-149 QNGSMELRM
+149 MELRM

-174 VLMGVDNQQMS
+174 VLMGTDNQHMS
-185 QLAMKA
+185 SLAMNA

-232 QTVVTLSHGIDFKT
+232 QTVVTLSHGMNFQS

-263 AFCDYMKLSADDFIV
+263 AFCEYMNLTPGDFIV
-278 SENSNLIPALGCAY
+278 SEDSNLIPAMGCAY
-292 RAKRNAETALAD
+292 RAINSQMPLTNLSD
-304 FSNNK
+304 LS
-309 KKILADF
+309 
-316 SNHEEKALADSESS
+316 
-330 PCSIDTLRARLNV
+330 ARLNK
-343 ESSSEWH
+343 ETAAAWNSY
-350 SSLAPL
+350 LQPL
-356 FKSEEEHLKWLKSK
+356 FRNEEEHRLWLQSK
-370 EKFTTETKPLLK
+370 ERFHTDTKPLQK
-382 GKQKIVI
+382 GKQRIVI

-405 HASTDSDKN
+405 GEQN
-414 IDLPNT
+414 
-420 PNDSA
+420 
-425 ESARAETSSPTR
+425 
-437 DHDIVFTNYR
+437 DIVFTNYR

-461 TALKEEA
+461 NALKQEA
-468 AHRGA
+468 EHCGA
-473 ELEVVGSCST
+473 ELEIADTCST

-493 FGLDSGIIETM
+493 FNLDSGIIETM

-533 ENGAVVRMELNE
+533 EKGAVVRMELNE

-555 QTFANNMGYS
+555 QTFANNMGYD
-565 VADFAKLAC
+565 VADFAQMAC

-599 EGASVADISAGISY
+599 EGASVADISAGIAY

-624 KLHGND
+624 KLHAGD
-630 NLGGKIVVQGGT
+630 NLGDKVVVQGGT

-652 ELLTNMEVARS
+652 ELLTHTEVARS
-663 NMPELMGAYGCALHA
+663 NMPEMMGAYGCALHA
-678 IADYQRVSIHDSV
+678 AANYLEADNKDNVRH
-691 KHRTWVAR
+691 
-699 TIDDLLS
+699 IDDLLA
-706 LAHYDTKQLQ
+706 LAHYDTKQLL
-716 CKGCENHCY
+716 CHGCENHCY
-725 VSRYTFAGG
+725 VSRYTFTGG
-734 NKYYSGNKCER
+734 NRFFSGNKCER
-745 VFNNKGEN
+745 VFNNKGAN

-758 NIYTYKYDLLFNR
+758 NIYTDKYRLLFDR
-771 PQTSFTT
+771 PTAPNLSTAANKHTT
-778 DFTSK
+778 NGK
-783 KAKDGDTETSENK
+783 H
-796 AFKML
+796 
-801 DVTKRYLKVKQNLDA
+801 
-816 VKRCI
+816 I
-821 KVGIPRILNMYEEY
+821 IIGIPRILNMYEEY

-840 LLRAAGFDITL
+840 LLRAAGFEVAL
-851 SSESTFGKYEGAL
+851 SSESTFSKYEGAL

-881 HLKELNENPEVDRI
+881 HLKELNENQKVDRI
-895 LMPYVVYEHND
+895 LMPYVVYEPND
-906 DPDRTLNSFNCPV
+906 DPDNTLNSFNCPV

-925 VIKSVLDLQKPLDAP
+925 VIKSVIDLQKPLDAP
-940 VINFANSQLLE
+940 VINFANVQLLE
-951 KQIIDYLKSL
+951 KQIVDYLKLL
-961 GVSKKTAKAALR
+961 GVGKKTAKVAL
-973 QAIAAQE
+973 Q
-980 EYCKHIKAKALEIL
+980 KALEAQAEFCRAIK
-994 YAGRK
+994 ARATQIF
-999 ECGGESG
+999 ES
-1006 GNENKRDVT
+1006 
-1015 ERDSFSKTKNNSADK
+1015 SKNRM
-1030 KPTSKL
+1030 
-1036 TILLAGRPYH
+1036 TILLTGRPYH

-1068 DDIVRATADTAA
+1068 DDIMRGTTDIQ
-1080 DESDPSHSMAETY
+1080 PETY

-1101 NRIMKAAQWAAE
+1101 NRIMKAAQWVAE
-1113 QGNDVHFVQMTSFG
+1113 QGNDVHLVQMTSFG
-1127 CGPDSFIQDEIRDIM
+1127 CGPDSFIQDEMRDIM
-1142 RRHGKPFTLLKID
+1142 KRHGKPFTLLKID

-1170 VESLKGAVGVK
+1170 VESLQGVK
-1181 SEERRA
+1181 SEELR
-1187 MEVKSEER
+1187 VKREER
-1195 RVKNSTANAG
+1195 REKNTNAE
-1205 DISEGSSSEK
+1205 SVK
-1215 QENSSLF
+1215 QEDSSRF
-1222 TLHSSLNSSSL
+1222 TLPASLPK
-1233 NSSSLNSSSL
+1233 
-1243 LQTKVFKKEDVHRK
+1243 TKVFTQKDRRRK

-1288 DEVSAELGLKF
+1288 DTASAELGLKF
-1299 ANNEI
+1299 ANNEV

-1316 KTLKSGRYDLN
+1316 KALKSGKYDLN

-1352 MVANGFQDVPLLTL
+1352 MVANGFQDVPFLTL
-1366 GVTASTGEASGS
+1366 GVTASTGEANGS
-1378 TDDKQDYNEQ
+1378 TDNKQDYNEQ
-1388 EGFNVPW
+1388 DGFNIPW
-1395 LKYSQIIVTA
+1395 LKYSQIIITS

-1410 AINEMYNACI
+1410 AVNEMYNACV
-1420 VRERKKG
+1420 VRERKPG

-1433 DKYMSLIDEPI
+1433 DKYMRLIDEPI
-1444 ARNSASGLVKLLE
+1444 ARNSAKALVRLLE
-1457 KAAEEFDQMTLDRD
+1457 EAAIEFDRMTVDRD
-1471 VPKVGIVGEIFLKF
+1471 LPKVGIVGEIFLKF

-1527 LSCSRVPD
+1527 LSCSKVPD
-1535 FVVKGAYKGLIGRR
+1535 FVVKGAYKGLVGRR
-1549 LKQINKAASRFR
+1549 LKQVNKAASKFR
-1561 YFRKFTNIYDD
+1561 YFRPFTNIYDD
-1572 AKEVKGLVSLAAQFG
+1572 AKEVDGLVSLAAQFG

-1604 DNIISLQPFGCI
+1604 NNVISLQPFGCI

-1631 RFPQLNLVSLDFDSG
+1631 RFPSLNLLSLDFDSG

-1661 SIAS
+1661 NIATYRPES

>member
-1 MEVNDATFY
+1 MEKAACSLTHNQKAMY
-10 VGLDVGSTTAKI
+10 SMGLDVGSTTAKI
-22 AVLDKDNRLVY
+22 AVMDDEGKLVY
-33 HKYER
+33 SKYER
-38 HNAHVSELVGK
+38 HNARVSELVSR
-49 YFTELK
+49 YFDEIQQQ
-55 EVLRKPLNGSEGN
+55 VG
-68 SLASTSEAPS
+68 ADAQV
-78 PRISLCVTGSVGMA
+78 SLCVTGSVGMA
-92 TAEQLKAE
+92 TAEQLGAE

-108 SIYARNAHP
+108 SIYAKNAHP

-122 IDIGGEDAKVVFFR
+122 IDIGGEDAKVIFFH
-136 GNQQNGTSDGKGK
+136 GGK
-149 QNGSMELRM
+149 MELRM

-174 VLMGVDNQQMS
+174 VLMGVDNQKMS
-185 QLAMKA
+185 QLAMQA

-210 NLMARNLPEED
+210 NLMARNLPEAD

-232 QTVVTLSHGIDFKT
+232 QTVVTLSHGINFEA

-263 AFCDYMKLSADDFIV
+263 AFCDYMHLSPADFIV
-278 SENSNLIPALGCAY
+278 SENSNLVPALGCAY
-292 RAKRNAETALAD
+292 RAKNLAEKKTHANFADNADKLASNKNMGDNNAD
-304 FSNNK
+304 FVS
-309 KKILADF
+309 LA
-316 SNHEEKALADSESS
+316 
-330 PCSIDTLRARLNV
+330 TLRSRLNV
-343 ESSSEWH
+343 ETTSEWH
-350 SSLAPL
+350 SSLLPL
-356 FKSEEEHLKWLKSK
+356 FKNEKEHQQWIKSK
-370 EKFTTETKPLLK
+370 EKFSADTKPLAK
-382 GKQKIVI
+382 GKQRIVI

-397 TKIVAVRL
+397 TKIVALRE
-405 HASTDSDKN
+405 DG
-414 IDLPNT
+414 
-420 PNDSA
+420 
-425 ESARAETSSPTR
+425 
-437 DHDIVFTNYR
+437 DIVFTNYR

-461 TALKEEA
+461 NALKQEA
-468 AHRGA
+468 ALRGS
-473 ELEVVGSCST
+473 ELEIVGSCST

-533 ENGAVVRMELNE
+533 EKGAVVRMELNE

-565 VADFAKLAC
+565 VQDFAKLAC

-624 KLHGND
+624 KLHGNE

-642 MRNDSVVRAF
+642 MRNDAVVRAF
-652 ELLTNMEVARS
+652 ELLTHTEVARS

-678 IADYQRVSIHDSV
+678 LAQTEHSDITNHTDLGNTVKRSTTSSRSIDN
-691 KHRTWVAR
+691 
-699 TIDDLLS
+699 LLS

-725 VSRYTFAGG
+725 VSRYTFANG

-745 VFNNKGEN
+745 VFNNKGNGDEKGMN
-753 DVKGE
+753 IYAFKYQLLFDRPTQGAYLAPGEVRGE
-758 NIYTYKYDLLFNR
+758 NL
-771 PQTSFTT
+771 
-778 DFTSK
+778 
-783 KAKDGDTETSENK
+783 DTPK
-796 AFKML
+796 HG
-801 DVTKRYLKVKQNLDA
+801 
-816 VKRCI
+816 I

-840 LLRAAGFDITL
+840 LLREAGFDIIL
-851 SSESTFGKYEGAL
+851 SSESTFSKYEGAL

-881 HLKELNENPEVDRI
+881 HLKELNENQEVDRI

-906 DPDRTLNSFNCPV
+906 DPEHSLNSFNCPV

-925 VIKSVLDLQKPLDAP
+925 VIKSVLDLKKPLDAP
-940 VINFANSQLLE
+940 VINFANEKALE
-951 KQIIDYLKSL
+951 HQIIDYLKGL
-961 GVSKKTAKAALR
+961 GVGKKQAKQALAKAME
-973 QAIAAQE
+973 AQK
-980 EYCKHIKAKALEIL
+980 EYAETLKARNIEIL
-994 YAGRK
+994 NHQD
-999 ECGGESG
+999 S
-1006 GNENKRDVT
+1006 KRDDLCDQNIKGDDLAKRYV
-1015 ERDSFSKTKNNSADK
+1015 SSH
-1030 KPTSKL
+1030 KPL

-1046 TDPLVQHKLSEMIAN
+1046 TDPLIQHKLSEMIAN

-1068 DDIVRATADTAA
+1068 DDIVRSTEASELD
-1080 DESDPSHSMAETY
+1080 SNDPSHSQAETY

-1170 VESLKGAVGVK
+1170 VESLKSGVR
-1181 SEERRA
+1181 SEELGVRSLELGVRT
-1187 MEVKSEER
+1187 KIF
-1195 RVKNSTANAG
+1195 KN
-1205 DISEGSSSEK
+1205 
-1215 QENSSLF
+1215 
-1222 TLHSSLNSSSL
+1222 
-1233 NSSSLNSSSL
+1233 
-1243 LQTKVFKKEDVHRK
+1243 EDKHRK

-1299 ANNEI
+1299 ANNEV

-1316 KTLKSGRYDLN
+1316 KALKSGKYDLQ

-1352 MVANGFQDVPLLTL
+1352 MVSNGFQDVPLLTL

-1388 EGFNVPW
+1388 EGFNIPW
-1395 LKYSQIIVTA
+1395 LKYSQIIITA

-1420 VRERKKG
+1420 VRERQPG
-1427 IAKELR
+1427 IARELR
-1433 DKYMSLIDEPI
+1433 DKYMRLIDEPI
-1444 ARNSASGLVKLLE
+1444 AQNSAKGLIKLLE
-1457 KAAEEFDQMTLDRD
+1457 QAAEEFDQMTVDRE
-1471 VPKVGIVGEIFLKF
+1471 VPRVGIVGEIFLKF
-1485 NPFSHQFLEQYIIS
+1485 NPFSHQYLEQHIIQ

-1527 LSCSRVPD
+1527 LSCTKVPD

-1549 LKQINKAASRFR
+1549 LKQVNKAASKFR
-1561 YFRKFTNIYDD
+1561 YFRRFTNIYDD

-1661 SIAS
+1661 SIAG

>member
-1 MEVNDATFY
+1 MKKEKDIEKMEIKEMEKECNHFFM
-10 VGLDVGSTTAKI
+10 GLDVGSTTAKI
-22 AVLDKDNRLVY
+22 AVINNKGNLVY
-33 HKYER
+33 SKYER
-38 HNAHVSELVGK
+38 HNARVNELVIR
-49 YFTELK
+49 YFTEIA
-55 EVLRKPLNGSEGN
+55 ENMGSD
-68 SLASTSEAPS
+68 AQ
-78 PRISLCVTGSVGMA
+78 ISICVTGSVGMA

-122 IDIGGEDAKVVFFR
+122 IDIGGEDAKVIFFH
-136 GNQQNGTSDGKGK
+136 GNTDKGDVANEAGIDSK
-149 QNGSMELRM
+149 TPKAAQGSMELRM

-174 VLMGVDNQQMS
+174 VLMGIDNRKMS
-185 QLAMKA
+185 ELAMKA
-191 THVYPMAARC
+191 THIYPMAARC

-210 NLMARNLPEED
+210 NLMSRNLPEED

-232 QTVVTLSHGIDFKT
+232 QTVVTLSHGIDFQA

-263 AFCDYMKLSADDFIV
+263 AFCGYMHLSADDFIV
-278 SENSNLIPALGCAY
+278 SADSNLVPALGCAY
-292 RAKRNAETALAD
+292 RAKASAQKT
-304 FSNNK
+304 
-309 KKILADF
+309 
-316 SNHEEKALADSESS
+316 NHTVPAVSLSV
-330 PCSIDTLRARLNV
+330 LRSRLNV
-343 ESSSEWH
+343 TLTNEWSSC
-350 SSLAPL
+350 LRPL
-356 FKSEEEHLKWLKSK
+356 FESDREHQEWLKSK
-370 EKFTTETKPLLK
+370 EKFSAQTQPLAK
-382 GKQKIVI
+382 GKQRIVI

-397 TKIVAVRL
+397 TKIVALRL
-405 HASTDSDKN
+405 NENSRKEN
-414 IDLPNT
+414 PQIG
-420 PNDSA
+420 
-425 ESARAETSSPTR
+425 TSINEKSPKENSLNPY
-437 DHDIVFTNYR
+437 DIVFTNYR

-461 TALKEEA
+461 NALKEEA
-468 AHRGA
+468 TMRGS
-473 ELEVVGSCST
+473 ELEIVGSCST

-513 MPDVSFILDIG
+513 IPDVSFILDIG

-533 ENGAVVRMELNE
+533 EKGAVVRMELNE

-555 QTFANNMGYS
+555 QTFANNMGYN
-565 VADFAKLAC
+565 VGDFAKLAC
-574 QSKAPCDLGTRC
+574 TSKAPCDLGTRC

-624 KLHGND
+624 KLHGNE

-642 MRNDSVVRAF
+642 MRNDAVVRAF
-652 ELLTNMEVARS
+652 ELLTHTEVARS

-678 IADYQRVSIHDSV
+678 AKMMAESQQKANTESKESQLPSRSIDE
-691 KHRTWVAR
+691 
-699 TIDDLLS
+699 LLS
-706 LAHYDTKQLQ
+706 LAHYETKHLQ
-716 CKGCENHCY
+716 CHGCENRCY

-745 VFNNKGEN
+745 VFNNNGK
-753 DVKGE
+753 DKAKGE
-758 NIYTYKYDLLFNR
+758 NIY
-771 PQTSFTT
+771 
-778 DFTSK
+778 
-783 KAKDGDTETSENK
+783 
-796 AFKML
+796 AFKYHSL
-801 DVTKRYLKVKQNLDA
+801 FDRETKPTDTPSTKDKATRAMK
-816 VKRCI
+816 I
-821 KVGIPRILNMYEEY
+821 GIPRILNMYEDY
-835 PFWNA
+835 PLWNA
-840 LLRAAGFDITL
+840 LLRHAGCEVVL
-851 SSESTFGKYEGAL
+851 SSESTFSKYEGAL

-881 HLKELNENPEVDRI
+881 HLKELNDNDEVDRI

-906 DPDRTLNSFNCPV
+906 DPDNTINSFNCPV

-925 VIKSVLDLQKPLDAP
+925 VIKSVIDLKKPLDAP
-940 VINFANSQLLE
+940 IINFADDKLLE
-951 KQIIDYLKSL
+951 RQIIDYLKEL
-961 GVSKKTAKAALR
+961 GIGKSTAKNALAK
-973 QAIAAQE
+973 AIEVQE
-980 EYCKHIKAKALEIL
+980 EYARTLKEKNLEIL
-994 YAGRK
+994 HYQEDTQQASHAEEEHLQDAPKQHRR
-999 ECGGESG
+999 S
-1006 GNENKRDVT
+1006 KR
-1015 ERDSFSKTKNNSADK
+1015 
-1030 KPTSKL
+1030 L

-1046 TDPLVQHKLSEMIAN
+1046 TDPLIQHKLSETIAN

-1068 DDIVRATADTAA
+1068 DDIARSLERTTEDSKGKVI
-1080 DESDPSHSMAETY
+1080 ESVASYDKQDASQCVAETY

-1101 NRIMKAAQWAAE
+1101 NRIMKSAQWAAE
-1113 QGNDVHFVQMTSFG
+1113 QGDDVHFVMMTSFG

-1142 RRHGKPFTLLKID
+1142 RRHAKPFTLLKID

-1170 VESLKGAVGVK
+1170 VESLNT
-1181 SEERRA
+1181 
-1187 MEVKSEER
+1187 
-1195 RVKNSTANAG
+1195 RVIGDHEIAQTIEDHKNKALPL
-1205 DISEGSSSEK
+1205 I
-1215 QENSSLF
+1215 
-1222 TLHSSLNSSSL
+1222 
-1233 NSSSLNSSSL
+1233 
-1243 LQTKVFKKEDVHRK
+1243 QTKVFKQEDVHRK

-1288 DEVSAELGLKF
+1288 DEASAELGLKF
-1299 ANNEI
+1299 ANNEV

-1316 KTLKSGRYDLN
+1316 KALKSGKYDLN

-1352 MVANGFQDVPLLTL
+1352 MVTNGFQDVPLLTL
-1366 GVTASTGEASGS
+1366 GVTADTGKASGS
-1378 TDDKQDYNEQ
+1378 TDEKQDYNEQ

-1410 AINEMYNACI
+1410 AINEMFNACI
-1420 VRERKKG
+1420 VRERKPG

-1433 DKYMSLIDEPI
+1433 DKYMSLINEPI
-1444 ARNSASGLVKLLE
+1444 AKNSAKGLIKLLE
-1457 KAAEEFDQMTLDRD
+1457 KAAEEFDQMTLDRKI
-1471 VPKVGIVGEIFLKF
+1471 PRVGIVGEIFLKF
-1485 NPFSHQFLEQYIIS
+1485 NPFSHQFLERYVIS
-1499 KGIEV
+1499 KGIEI

-1516 FVNVEVQKHMR
+1516 FVNVEVKKHTR
-1527 LSCSRVPD
+1527 LSCTHVPD
-1535 FVVKGAYKGLIGRR
+1535 FIVKGAYQGLVGRR
-1549 LKQINKAASRFR
+1549 IRQVNKAASRFR
-1561 YFRKFTNIYDD
+1561 YFRRFTNIYDD
-1572 AKEVKGLVSLAAQFG
+1572 AKEVDGIVSLAAQFG

-1596 VGYIRDGV
+1596 IGYIRDGV
-1604 DNIISLQPFGCI
+1604 DNVISLQPFGCI
-1616 ANHVISKGIEKRLHD
+1616 ANHVISKGIEKRLHE

-1661 SIAS
+1661 SIAG

>member
-1 MEVNDATFY
+1 MHSGLDSSTRRSITSNMHNNSTYNQEPEGKEPTHASLHI
-10 VGLDVGSTTAKI
+10 GLDVGSTTAKI
-22 AVLDKDNRLVY
+22 AVIDGTTNQVIFS
-33 HKYER
+33 KYER
-38 HNAHVSELVGK
+38 HNARVGELVSR
-49 YFTELK
+49 YFSDIYALT
-55 EVLRKPLNGSEGN
+55 GD
-68 SLASTSEAPS
+68 APV
-78 PRISLCVTGSVGMA
+78 SLCVTGSVGMA
-92 TAEQLKAE
+92 TAQQLQAE

-108 SIYARNAHP
+108 SVYAKMVHP

-122 IDIGGEDAKVVFFR
+122 IDIGGEDAKVIFFKE
-136 GNQQNGTSDGKGK
+136 GGG
-149 QNGSMELRM
+149 MELRM

-185 QLAMKA
+185 QLAMNA
-191 THVYPMAARC
+191 SHVYPMAARC
-201 GVFAKTDIQ
+201 GVFAKTDVQ

-232 QTVVTLSHGIDFKT
+232 QTVVTLSHGMDFHA

-263 AFCDYMKLSADDFIV
+263 AFCDYMQFSESDFIV
-278 SENSNLIPALGCAY
+278 SDNSNLIPALGCAY
-292 RAKRNAETALAD
+292 RARNSHTKSTTLTDLMARMKR
-304 FSNNK
+304 
-309 KKILADF
+309 
-316 SNHEEKALADSESS
+316 
-330 PCSIDTLRARLNV
+330 DTDTT
-343 ESSSEWH
+343 WT
-350 SSLAPL
+350 SSLTPL
-356 FKSEEEHLKWLKSK
+356 FKNDEEHQDWLKSK
-370 EKFTTETKPLLK
+370 EKFATETKPLQK
-382 GKQKIVI
+382 GKQRIVI

-405 HASTDSDKN
+405 NLSHTDLTDLTDK
-414 IDLPNT
+414 
-420 PNDSA
+420 
-425 ESARAETSSPTR
+425 ESSKYTYEHSSEKTSQEVKESVKSVR
-437 DHDIVFTNYR
+437 SVCNKDIVFTNYR

-461 TALKEEA
+461 NALKEEA
-468 AHRGA
+468 QHRGA
-473 ELEVVGSCST
+473 ELEIVGSCST

-493 FGLDSGIIETM
+493 FNLDSGIIETM

-533 ENGAVVRMELNE
+533 EKGAVVRMELNE

-555 QTFANNMGYS
+555 QTFANNMGYN

-624 KLHGND
+624 KLHGNE
-630 NLGGKIVVQGGT
+630 NLGNRIVVQGGT
-642 MRNDSVVRAF
+642 MRNDAVVRAF
-652 ELLTNMEVARS
+652 ELLTKTEVARS

-678 IADYQRVSIHDSV
+678 AAEPSAS
-691 KHRTWVAR
+691 AR

-706 LAHYDTKQLQ
+706 LAHYETKQLQ

-734 NKYYSGNKCER
+734 NKFFSGNKCER
-745 VFNNKGEN
+745 VFNNKGGN

-758 NIYTYKYDLLFNR
+758 NIYTYKYKLLFDR
-771 PQTSFTT
+771 PTQAE
-778 DFTSK
+778 K
-783 KAKDGDTETSENK
+783 SEGK
-796 AFKML
+796 G
-801 DVTKRYLKVKQNLDA
+801 T
-816 VKRCI
+816 I
-821 KVGIPRILNMYEEY
+821 GIPRILNMYEEY

-840 LLRAAGFDITL
+840 LLRHAGFNIVL
-851 SSESTFGKYEGAL
+851 SSESTFSKYEGAL

-869 DNICFPAKLAHS
+869 DNICFPAKLAHC
-881 HLKELNENPEVDRI
+881 HLKELNENAEVDRI

-906 DPDRTLNSFNCPV
+906 DPENTLNSFNCPV

-925 VIKSVLDLQKPLDAP
+925 VIKSVIDLKKPIDSP
-940 VINFANSQLLE
+940 VINFANDKLLE
-951 KQIIDYLKSL
+951 KQIIDFLKGL
-961 GVSKKTAKAALR
+961 GVGKRIAKVALTK
-973 QAIAAQE
+973 AIEAE
-980 EYCKHIKAKALEIL
+980 KEYDMLIKEKALEIWQ
-994 YAGRK
+994 
-999 ECGGESG
+999 
-1006 GNENKRDVT
+1006 
-1015 ERDSFSKTKNNSADK
+1015 K
-1030 KPTSKL
+1030 KSKL

-1061 LGVNVIS
+1061 LGVNVIN
-1068 DDIVRATADTAA
+1068 DDIVRNTADIQ
-1080 DESDPSHSMAETY
+1080 PETY

-1101 NRIMKAAQWAAE
+1101 NRIMKSAQWTA
-1113 QGNDVHFVQMTSFG
+1113 QQDNTVHFVQMTSFG

-1142 RRHGKPFTLLKID
+1142 RRHDKPFTLLKID

-1170 VESLKGAVGVK
+1170 IESLRGVK
-1181 SEERRA
+1181 SEELR
-1187 MEVKSEER
+1187 VKNEER
-1195 RVKNSTANAG
+1195 RTKNPNEKRLSVSG
-1205 DISEGSSSEK
+1205 QEDSSLLTL
-1215 QENSSLF
+1215 NSSLPQE
-1222 TLHSSLNSSSL
+1222 SSLLTLNSSL
-1233 NSSSLNSSSL
+1233 QEDSSLP
-1243 LQTKVFKKEDVHRK
+1243 QTKVFTQEDARRK

-1288 DEVSAELGLKF
+1288 DEVSAELGLRF
-1299 ANNEI
+1299 ANNEV
-1304 CYPATLIVGDII
+1304 CYPATLIVGDIV
-1316 KTLKSGRYDLN
+1316 KALQSGKYDIH

-1352 MVANGFQDVPLLTL
+1352 MVANGFQDVPLITL
-1366 GVTASTGEASGS
+1366 GVTASTGEANGS

-1395 LKYSQIIVTA
+1395 LKYSQIIITA

-1410 AINEMYNACI
+1410 AVNEMYNACL
-1420 VRERKKG
+1420 VRERTPG

-1433 DKYMSLIDEPI
+1433 DKYMRLIDEPI
-1444 ARNSASGLVKLLE
+1444 ARNSAKGLISLLR
-1457 KAAEEFDQMTLDRD
+1457 KAAEEFDRMTIDKE
-1471 VPKVGIVGEIFLKF
+1471 VQKVGIVGEIFLKF
-1485 NPFSHQFLEQYIIS
+1485 NPFSHQFLEQEITS
-1499 KGIEV
+1499 RGFEV

-1516 FVNVEVQKHMR
+1516 FVNVEIQKRMR
-1527 LSCSRVPD
+1527 LSCSKVPD
-1535 FVVKGAYKGLIGRR
+1535 FVVKGAYKGLVGRR
-1549 LKQINKAASRFR
+1549 LKQVNKAASRFR

-1572 AKEVKGLVSLAAQFG
+1572 AREVKGLVSLAAQFG

-1596 VGYIRDGV
+1596 AGYIRDGV

-1616 ANHVISKGIEKRLHD
+1616 ANHVISKGIEKRLHA
-1631 RFPQLNLVSLDFDSG
+1631 RFPQLNLLSLDFDSG

-1655 LLLFLD
+1655 LLLFLEGVKK
-1661 SIAS
+1661 SEE

>member
-1 MEVNDATFY
+1 MEKAACSLTHNQKAMY
-10 VGLDVGSTTAKI
+10 SMGLDVGSTTAKI
-22 AVLDKDNRLVY
+22 AVMDGEGKLVY
-33 HKYER
+33 SKYER
-38 HNAHVSELVGK
+38 HNARVSELVSR
-49 YFTELK
+49 YFDEIQQL
-55 EVLRKPLNGSEGN
+55 VGVD
-68 SLASTSEAPS
+68 AQV
-78 PRISLCVTGSVGMA
+78 SLCVTGSVGMA
-92 TAEQLKAE
+92 TAEQLGAE

-108 SIYARNAHP
+108 SIYAKNAHP

-122 IDIGGEDAKVVFFR
+122 IDIGGEDAKVIFFH
-136 GNQQNGTSDGKGK
+136 GGK
-149 QNGSMELRM
+149 MELRM

-174 VLMGVDNQQMS
+174 VLMGVDNQKMS
-185 QLAMKA
+185 QLAMQA

-210 NLMARNLPEED
+210 NLMARNLPEAD

-232 QTVVTLSHGIDFKT
+232 QTVVTLSHGINFEA

-263 AFCDYMKLSADDFIV
+263 AFCDYMHLSPADFIV
-278 SENSNLIPALGCAY
+278 SENSNLVPALGCAY
-292 RAKRNAETALAD
+292 RAKNLAA
-304 FSNNK
+304 FVS
-309 KKILADF
+309 L
-316 SNHEEKALADSESS
+316 S
-330 PCSIDTLRARLNV
+330 TLRSRLNV
-343 ESSSEWH
+343 ETTSEWH
-350 SSLAPL
+350 SSLLPL
-356 FKSEEEHLKWLKSK
+356 FKNEEEHQQWIKSK
-370 EKFTTETKPLLK
+370 EKFSADTKPLAK
-382 GKQKIVI
+382 GKQRIVI

-397 TKIVAVRL
+397 TKIVALRE
-405 HASTDSDKN
+405 DG
-414 IDLPNT
+414 
-420 PNDSA
+420 
-425 ESARAETSSPTR
+425 
-437 DHDIVFTNYR
+437 DIVFTNYR

-461 TALKEEA
+461 NALKQEA
-468 AHRGA
+468 ALRGS
-473 ELEVVGSCST
+473 ELEIVGSCST

-533 ENGAVVRMELNE
+533 EKGAVVRMELNE

-565 VADFAKLAC
+565 VQDFAKLAC

-624 KLHGND
+624 KLHGNE

-642 MRNDSVVRAF
+642 MRNDAVVRAF
-652 ELLTNMEVARS
+652 ELLTHTEVARS

-678 IADYQRVSIHDSV
+678 LMQTEHSDITNHTDLGNTVKRSTTSSRSIDN
-691 KHRTWVAR
+691 
-699 TIDDLLS
+699 LLS

-725 VSRYTFAGG
+725 VSRYTFANG

-745 VFNNKGEN
+745 VFNNKGNGDEKGMN
-753 DVKGE
+753 IYAFKYQLLFDRPTQGAYLAPGEVRGE
-758 NIYTYKYDLLFNR
+758 NL
-771 PQTSFTT
+771 
-778 DFTSK
+778 
-783 KAKDGDTETSENK
+783 DTPK
-796 AFKML
+796 HG
-801 DVTKRYLKVKQNLDA
+801 
-816 VKRCI
+816 I

-840 LLRAAGFDITL
+840 LLREAGFDIIL
-851 SSESTFGKYEGAL
+851 SSESTFSKYEGAL

-881 HLKELNENPEVDRI
+881 HLKELNENQEVDRI

-906 DPDRTLNSFNCPV
+906 DPEHSLNSFNCPV

-925 VIKSVLDLQKPLDAP
+925 VIKSVLELKKPLDAP
-940 VINFANSQLLE
+940 VINFANEKALE
-951 KQIIDYLKSL
+951 HQIIDYLKGL
-961 GVSKKTAKAALR
+961 GVGKKQAKQALAKAME
-973 QAIAAQE
+973 AQK
-980 EYCKHIKAKALEIL
+980 EYAETLKARNIEIL
-994 YAGRK
+994 NHQD
-999 ECGGESG
+999 S
-1006 GNENKRDVT
+1006 KRDDLCDQNIKGDDLAKRYV
-1015 ERDSFSKTKNNSADK
+1015 SSH
-1030 KPTSKL
+1030 KPL

-1046 TDPLVQHKLSEMIAN
+1046 TDPLIQHKLSEMIAN

-1068 DDIVRATADTAA
+1068 DDIVRSTEASELD
-1080 DESDPSHSMAETY
+1080 SNDPSHSQAETY

-1170 VESLKGAVGVK
+1170 VESLKSGVR
-1181 SEERRA
+1181 SEELGVRSLELGVRT
-1187 MEVKSEER
+1187 KIF
-1195 RVKNSTANAG
+1195 KN
-1205 DISEGSSSEK
+1205 
-1215 QENSSLF
+1215 
-1222 TLHSSLNSSSL
+1222 
-1233 NSSSLNSSSL
+1233 
-1243 LQTKVFKKEDVHRK
+1243 EDKHRK

-1299 ANNEI
+1299 ANNEV

-1316 KTLKSGRYDLN
+1316 KALKSGKYDLQ

-1352 MVANGFQDVPLLTL
+1352 MVSNGFQDVPLLTL

-1388 EGFNVPW
+1388 EGFNIPW
-1395 LKYSQIIVTA
+1395 LKYSQIIITA

-1420 VRERKKG
+1420 VRERQPG
-1427 IAKELR
+1427 IARELR
-1433 DKYMSLIDEPI
+1433 DKYMRLIDEPI
-1444 ARNSASGLVKLLE
+1444 AQNSAKGLIKLLE
-1457 KAAEEFDQMTLDRD
+1457 QAAEEFDQMTVDRE
-1471 VPKVGIVGEIFLKF
+1471 VPRVGIVGEIFLKF
-1485 NPFSHQFLEQYIIS
+1485 NPFSHQYLEQHIIQ

-1527 LSCSRVPD
+1527 LSCTKVPD

-1549 LKQINKAASRFR
+1549 LKQVNKAASKFR
-1561 YFRKFTNIYDD
+1561 YFRRFTNIYDD

-1596 VGYIRDGV
+1596 VGYIRDGAR
-1604 DNIISLQPFGCI
+1604 D
-1616 ANHVISKGIEKRLHD
+1616 
-1631 RFPQLNLVSLDFDSG
+1631 
-1646 VSEVNVTNR
+1646 
-1655 LLLFLD
+1655 
-1661 SIAS
+1661 

>member
-1 MEVNDATFY
+1 MGIAKY
-10 VGLDVGSTTAKI
+10 HIGLDVGSTTAKI
-22 AVLDKDNRLVY
+22 AVIDEQGNLVY
-33 HKYER
+33 NRYER
-38 HNAHVSELVGK
+38 HNAQVSELTTNYLG
-49 YFTELK
+49 ELK
-55 EVLRKPLNGSEGN
+55 EILRTQGN
-68 SLASTSEAPS
+68 DILVN
-78 PRISLCVTGSVGMA
+78 LCVTGSVGMA
-92 TAEQLKAE
+92 TAEQFRAD

-122 IDIGGEDAKVVFFR
+122 IDIGGEDAKVVFFK
-136 GNQQNGTSDGKGK
+136 D
-149 QNGSMELRM
+149 NGSTELRM

-174 VLMGVDNQQMS
+174 VLMGIDNQQMS
-185 QLAMKA
+185 QLAMQA
-191 THVYPMAARC
+191 QHVYPMAARC
-201 GVFAKTDIQ
+201 GVFAKTDVQ
-210 NLMARNLPEED
+210 NLMARNLPEAD

-232 QTVVTLSHGIDFKT
+232 QTVVTLSHGIDFSA

-263 AFCDYMKLSADDFIV
+263 AFCDYMKLTPEDFIV
-278 SENSNLIPALGCAY
+278 SEHSNLIPALGCAY
-292 RAKRNAETALAD
+292 RARKLNSGFTSIAELEMRLKRDNG
-304 FSNNK
+304 N
-309 KKILADF
+309 
-316 SNHEEKALADSESS
+316 
-330 PCSIDTLRARLNV
+330 
-343 ESSSEWH
+343 EWH
-350 SSLAPL
+350 SSLEPL
-356 FKSEEEHLKWLKSK
+356 FKSDREHEEWLKSK
-370 EKFTTETKPLLK
+370 EKYATETQPLGK
-382 GKQKIVI
+382 GKQQVVI

-405 HASTDSDKN
+405 PSQT
-414 IDLPNT
+414 IG
-420 PNDSA
+420 
-425 ESARAETSSPTR
+425 ESREYIQGP
-437 DHDIVFTNYR
+437 DIVFTNYR

-461 TALKEEA
+461 AALKQEA
-468 AHRGA
+468 TLRGA
-473 ELEVVGSCST
+473 ELEIVGSCST
-483 GYGEELIKAA
+483 GYGEELIKTA
-493 FGLDSGIIETM
+493 FGLDSGIVETM
-504 AHERAAASL
+504 AHKLAATSL

-555 QTFANNMGYS
+555 QTFAKNMNYS

-630 NLGGKIVVQGGT
+630 HLGGKIVVQGGT
-642 MRNDSVVRAF
+642 LRNDSVVRAF
-652 ELLTNMEVARS
+652 ELLTHTEVARS
-663 NMPELMGAYGCALHA
+663 NMPEMMGAYGCALHA
-678 IADYQRVSIHDSV
+678 AAELS
-691 KHRTWVAR
+691 HRNLPNQVR
-699 TIDDLLS
+699 SIDDLLS

-734 NKYYSGNKCER
+734 NKFYSGNKCER
-745 VFNNKGEN
+745 VFNSKGEN
-753 DVKGE
+753 EVKGE
-758 NIYTYKYDLLFNR
+758 NIYTYKYPLLFNR
-771 PQTSFTT
+771 ETVNLHI
-778 DFTSK
+778 
-783 KAKDGDTETSENK
+783 ETSHH
-796 AFKML
+796 
-801 DVTKRYLKVKQNLDA
+801 VR
-816 VKRCI
+816 I
-821 KVGIPRILNMYEEY
+821 GIPRILNMYEEY

-840 LLRAAGFDITL
+840 LLHAAGFDIIL
-851 SSESTFGKYEGAL
+851 SSESTFKKYESAL
-864 NTVMS
+864 STVMS

-881 HLKELNENPEVDRI
+881 HLKELSENPEVDRI

-906 DPDRTLNSFNCPV
+906 DPDNTLNSFNCPV

-925 VIKSVLDLQKPLDAP
+925 VIKSVINLKKPLDAP
-940 VINFANSQLLE
+940 VINFANTQLLE
-951 KQIIDYLKSL
+951 KQIADYLKGL
-961 GVSKKTAKAALR
+961 GVSKKTAKAALQKALEA
-973 QAIAAQE
+973 QA
-980 EYCKHIKAKALEIL
+980 EYCKAIKVKNQEIL
-994 YAGRK
+994 ASTQTTADAAAT
-999 ECGGESG
+999 EHNISG
-1006 GNENKRDVT
+1006 GLNNNNL
-1015 ERDSFSKTKNNSADK
+1015 SFDKHKN
-1030 KPTSKL
+1030 KL

-1068 DDIVRATADTAA
+1068 DDIVRNN
-1080 DESDPSHSMAETY
+1080 PSIQPETY

-1101 NRIMKAAQWAAE
+1101 NRIMKAAQWVAE
-1113 QGNDVHFVQMTSFG
+1113 QGDDVHLVQMTSFG

-1142 RRHGKPFTLLKID
+1142 RRHGKPYTLLKID

-1163 KLRVRSL
+1163 KLRIRSL
-1170 VESLKGAVGVK
+1170 VESLNG
-1181 SEERRA
+1181 
-1187 MEVKSEER
+1187 
-1195 RVKNSTANAG
+1195 VKNSSVITH
-1205 DISEGSSSEK
+1205 
-1215 QENSSLF
+1215 
-1222 TLHSSLNSSSL
+1222 HSSLPK
-1233 NSSSLNSSSL
+1233 
-1243 LQTKVFKKEDVHRK
+1243 TKVFTKVDVHRK

-1288 DEVSAELGLKF
+1288 DEASAELGLKF
-1299 ANNEI
+1299 ANNEV

-1316 KTLKSGRYDLN
+1316 KALKSGKYDLQ

-1366 GVTASTGEASGS
+1366 GVTASTGEANGS

-1388 EGFNVPW
+1388 EGFNIPW

-1410 AINEMYNACI
+1410 AVNEMYNACI
-1420 VRERKKG
+1420 VRERKPG
-1427 IAKELR
+1427 IARELR
-1433 DKYMSLIDEPI
+1433 NKYMRLIDEPI
-1444 ARNSASGLVKLLE
+1444 ARNSAKGLIKLLE
-1457 KAAEEFDQMTLDRD
+1457 QAAEEFDQMTLDRN
-1471 VPKVGIVGEIFLKF
+1471 VPRVGIVGEIFLKF
-1485 NPFSHQFLEQYIIS
+1485 NPFSHQFLERFIIS

-1527 LSCSRVPD
+1527 LSCSKVPD
-1535 FVVKGAYKGLIGRR
+1535 FVVRGAYKGLVGRR
-1549 LKQINKAASRFR
+1549 LKQVNKAASRFR
-1561 YFRKFTNIYDD
+1561 YFRPFTNIYDD
-1572 AKEVKGLVSLAAQFG
+1572 AKEVDGLISLAAQFG

-1631 RFPQLNLVSLDFDSG
+1631 RFPNLNLVSLDFDSG

-1661 SIAS
+1661 SIAG

>member
-1 MEVNDATFY
+1 MEKTKY
-10 VGLDVGSTTAKI
+10 SIGLDVGSTTAKI
-22 AVLDKDNRLVY
+22 TVIDESNQIIY
-33 HKYER
+33 SKYER
-38 HNAHVSELVGK
+38 HNARVGELVGR
-49 YFTELK
+49 YFDEIQTLIGEDAK
-55 EVLRKPLNGSEGN
+55 VG
-68 SLASTSEAPS
+68 
-78 PRISLCVTGSVGMA
+78 ICVTGSVGMA
-92 TAEQLKAE
+92 TAEQLHAE

-108 SIYARNAHP
+108 SIYAKNAHP

-122 IDIGGEDAKVVFFR
+122 IDIGGEDAKVIFFH
-136 GNQQNGTSDGKGK
+136 NGK
-149 QNGSMELRM
+149 MELRM

-174 VLMGVDNQQMS
+174 VLMGVDNQKMS
-185 QLAMKA
+185 ELAMKA
-191 THVYPMAARC
+191 QHVYPMAARC

-232 QTVVTLSHGIDFKT
+232 QTVVTLSHGIDFEP

-263 AFCDYMKLSADDFIV
+263 AFCDYMHLSTEDFIV
-278 SENSNLIPALGCAY
+278 SENSNLVPALGCAY
-292 RAKRNAETALAD
+292 RAKNLAEKIFHNETHNEALAD
-304 FSNNK
+304 FADNAEGLTPEREQKWLNRDDNYADIVS
-309 KKILADF
+309 LA
-316 SNHEEKALADSESS
+316 
-330 PCSIDTLRARLNV
+330 TLRNRLNV
-343 ESSSEWH
+343 ETNTEWH
-350 SSLAPL
+350 SSLQPL
-356 FKSEEEHLKWLKSK
+356 FKNEEEHKLWLKSK
-370 EKFTTETKPLLK
+370 EKFSAQTKPLAK
-382 GKQKIVI
+382 GKQRIVI

-397 TKIVAVRL
+397 TKIVAVRIKQ
-405 HASTDSDKN
+405 DN
-414 IDLPNT
+414 
-420 PNDSA
+420 SA
-425 ESARAETSSPTR
+425 EFAKSTEFAKSVKSAKSTESACAC
-437 DHDIVFTNYR
+437 DIVFTNYR

-461 TALKEEA
+461 NALKQEA
-468 AHRGA
+468 ALRGS

-565 VADFAKLAC
+565 VQDFAKLAC

-599 EGASVADISAGISY
+599 EGATVADISAGISY

-624 KLHGND
+624 KLHGNE

-642 MRNDSVVRAF
+642 MRNDAVVRAF
-652 ELLTNMEVARS
+652 ELLTHTEVARS

-678 IADYQRVSIHDSV
+678 LSHTDSQRS
-691 KHRTWVAR
+691 
-699 TIDDLLS
+699 IDDLLA

-725 VSRYTFAGG
+725 VSRYTFANG

-745 VFNNKGEN
+745 VFNNKGEG
-753 DVKGE
+753 DQKGM
-758 NIYTYKYDLLFNR
+758 NIYTFKYHLLFDR
-771 PQTSFTT
+771 PTEKV
-778 DFTSK
+778 DA
-783 KAKDGDTETSENK
+783 AKH
-796 AFKML
+796 
-801 DVTKRYLKVKQNLDA
+801 
-816 VKRCI
+816 CI
-821 KVGIPRILNMYEEY
+821 KVGIPMILNMFEEY
-835 PFWNA
+835 PFWNM
-840 LLRAAGFDITL
+840 LLRAAGFDIIL
-851 SSESTFGKYEGAL
+851 SSESTFTRYEGAL

-906 DPDRTLNSFNCPV
+906 DPEHSLNSFNCPV

-925 VIKSVLDLQKPLDAP
+925 VIKSVLDLKKPLDAP
-940 VINFANSQLLE
+940 VINFANEKLLE
-951 KQIIDYLKSL
+951 HQIIDYLRSL
-961 GVSKKTAKAALR
+961 GVSKK
-973 QAIAAQE
+973 
-980 EYCKHIKAKALEIL
+980 KAKHALDKAMEAQKEYAETLKKANIEIFNNQGVKCL
-994 YAGRK
+994 EVTKRYLKVEDK
-999 ECGGESG
+999 E
-1006 GNENKRDVT
+1006 
-1015 ERDSFSKTKNNSADK
+1015 KTDALKQCI
-1030 KPTSKL
+1030 KPKSL

-1046 TDPLVQHKLSEMIAN
+1046 TDPLIQHKLSEMIAN

-1068 DDIVRATADTAA
+1068 DDIVRN
-1080 DESDPSHSMAETY
+1080 ENNIVAETY

-1142 RRHGKPFTLLKID
+1142 RRHGKPYTLLKID

-1170 VESLKGAVGVK
+1170 VESLKESEERRMK
-1181 SEERRA
+1181 SEERR
-1187 MEVKSEER
+1187 MKSDET
-1195 RVKNSTANAG
+1195 RVLGTDCTDYTDFQKNEGNRQVQSTP
-1205 DISEGSSSEK
+1205 
-1215 QENSSLF
+1215 LV
-1222 TLHSSLNSSSL
+1222 
-1233 NSSSLNSSSL
+1233 
-1243 LQTKVFKKEDVHRK
+1243 QTKVFTPKDVHRK

-1281 VEVLPMS
+1281 VEVLPMA
-1288 DEVSAELGLKF
+1288 DEASAELGLKF

-1316 KTLKSGRYDLN
+1316 KALKSGKYDLK

-1352 MVANGFQDVPLLTL
+1352 MVSNGFQDVPLLTL
-1366 GVTASTGEASGS
+1366 GVTASTGETDGS

-1388 EGFNVPW
+1388 EGFNIPW
-1395 LKYSQIIVTA
+1395 LKYSQIIITA

-1420 VRERKKG
+1420 VRERKQG
-1427 IAKELR
+1427 IAKKLR
-1433 DKYMSLIDEPI
+1433 DKYMRLIDEPI
-1444 ARNSASGLVKLLE
+1444 AKNSAKGLIKLLE
-1457 KAAEEFDQMTLDRD
+1457 QAAEEFNEMTIDRD
-1471 VPKVGIVGEIFLKF
+1471 VPRVGIVGEIFLKF
-1485 NPFSHQFLEQYIIS
+1485 NPFSHQYLEQHIIQ

-1527 LSCSRVPD
+1527 LSCTRVPD

-1549 LKQINKAASRFR
+1549 LKQVNKAASKFR
-1561 YFRKFTNIYDD
+1561 YFRRFTNIYDD
-1572 AKEVKGLVSLAAQFG
+1572 AKEVRGIVSLAAQFG

-1596 VGYIRDGV
+1596 IGYIRDGV

-1616 ANHVISKGIEKRLHD
+1616 ANHVISKGIEKRLHE

-1661 SIAS
+1661 SIAG

>member
-1 MEVNDATFY
+1 MEKDMEKAACSLTHNQKAMY
-10 VGLDVGSTTAKI
+10 SMGLDVGSTTAKI
-22 AVLDKDNRLVY
+22 AVMDDEGKLVY
-33 HKYER
+33 SKYER
-38 HNAHVSELVGK
+38 HNARVSELVSR
-49 YFTELK
+49 YFDEIQQL
-55 EVLRKPLNGSEGN
+55 VGVD
-68 SLASTSEAPS
+68 AQV
-78 PRISLCVTGSVGMA
+78 SLCVTGSVGMA
-92 TAEQLKAE
+92 TAEQLGAE

-108 SIYARNAHP
+108 SIYAKNAHP

-122 IDIGGEDAKVVFFR
+122 IDIGGEDAKVIFFH
-136 GNQQNGTSDGKGK
+136 GGK
-149 QNGSMELRM
+149 MELRM

-174 VLMGVDNQQMS
+174 VLMGVDNQKMS
-185 QLAMKA
+185 QLAMQA

-210 NLMARNLPEED
+210 NLMARNLPEAD

-232 QTVVTLSHGIDFKT
+232 QTVVTLSHGINFEA

-263 AFCDYMKLSADDFIV
+263 AFCDYMHLSPADFIV
-278 SENSNLIPALGCAY
+278 SENSNLVPALGCAY
-292 RAKRNAETALAD
+292 RAKNLAEKKTHAHFADNADKLASNKNMGDNNAD
-304 FSNNK
+304 FVS
-309 KKILADF
+309 L
-316 SNHEEKALADSESS
+316 S
-330 PCSIDTLRARLNV
+330 TLRSRLNV
-343 ESSSEWH
+343 ETTSEWH
-350 SSLAPL
+350 SSLLPL
-356 FKSEEEHLKWLKSK
+356 FKNEEEHQQWIKSK
-370 EKFTTETKPLLK
+370 EKFSADTKPLAK
-382 GKQKIVI
+382 GKQRIVI

-397 TKIVAVRL
+397 TKIVALRE
-405 HASTDSDKN
+405 DG
-414 IDLPNT
+414 
-420 PNDSA
+420 
-425 ESARAETSSPTR
+425 
-437 DHDIVFTNYR
+437 DIVFTNYR

-461 TALKEEA
+461 NALKQEA
-468 AHRGA
+468 ALRGS
-473 ELEVVGSCST
+473 ELEIVGSCST

-533 ENGAVVRMELNE
+533 EKGAVVRMELNE

-565 VADFAKLAC
+565 VQDFAKLAC

-624 KLHGND
+624 KLHGNE

-642 MRNDSVVRAF
+642 MRNDAVVRAF
-652 ELLTNMEVARS
+652 ELLTHTEVARS

-678 IADYQRVSIHDSV
+678 LAQTEHSDITNHTDLGNTVKRSTASSRSIDN
-691 KHRTWVAR
+691 
-699 TIDDLLS
+699 LLS

-725 VSRYTFAGG
+725 VSRYTFANG

-745 VFNNKGEN
+745 VFNNKGNGDE
-753 DVKGE
+753 KGM
-758 NIYTYKYDLLFNR
+758 NIYAFKYQLLFDR
-771 PQTSFTT
+771 PTQG
-778 DFTSK
+778 
-783 KAKDGDTETSENK
+783 A
-796 AFKML
+796 
-801 DVTKRYLKVKQNLDA
+801 YLAPGEVRGKNLDTP
-816 VKRCI
+816 KHGI

-840 LLRAAGFDITL
+840 LLREAGFDIIL
-851 SSESTFGKYEGAL
+851 SSESTFSKYEGAL

-881 HLKELNENPEVDRI
+881 HLKELNENQEVDRI

-906 DPDRTLNSFNCPV
+906 DPKNTLNSFNCPV

-925 VIKSVLDLQKPLDAP
+925 VIKSVINLKKPIDTP
-940 VINFANSQLLE
+940 VINFAQPKALE
-951 KQIIDYLKSL
+951 KQITDYLKQL
-961 GVSKKTAKAALR
+961 GVSKKTARKALR
-973 QAIAAQE
+973 EALYAQAEYAAE
-980 EYCKHIKAKALEIL
+980 IKKQGWEIL
-994 YAGRK
+994 K
-999 ECGGESG
+999 
-1006 GNENKRDVT
+1006 NEETEAQKQNKG
-1015 ERDSFSKTKNNSADK
+1015 
-1030 KPTSKL
+1030 L

-1046 TDPLVQHKLSEMIAN
+1046 TDPLIQHKLSEMIAN

-1068 DDIVRATADTAA
+1068 EDIARGSSENNEAYNCQ
-1080 DESDPSHSMAETY
+1080 PETY

-1101 NRIMKAAQWAAE
+1101 NRILKAAQWAAE
-1113 QGNDVHFVQMTSFG
+1113 QGDEVHFVQMTSFG

-1142 RRHGKPFTLLKID
+1142 KRHNKPFTLLKID

-1170 VESLKGAVGVK
+1170 IESLKG
-1181 SEERRA
+1181 
-1187 MEVKSEER
+1187 
-1195 RVKNSTANAG
+1195 VKNS
-1205 DISEGSSSEK
+1205 
-1215 QENSSLF
+1215 SLN
-1222 TLHSSLNSSSL
+1222 TQHSSLNIQHL
-1233 NSSSLNSSSL
+1233 H
-1243 LQTKVFKKEDVHRK
+1243 QTKVFTKQDVHRK

-1299 ANNEI
+1299 ANNEV

-1316 KTLKSGRYDLN
+1316 KALKSGKYDLQ

-1352 MVANGFQDVPLLTL
+1352 MVSNGFQDVPLLTL

-1388 EGFNVPW
+1388 EGFNIPW
-1395 LKYSQIIVTA
+1395 LKYSQIIITA

-1420 VRERKKG
+1420 VRERKPG
-1427 IAKELR
+1427 IARELR
-1433 DKYMSLIDEPI
+1433 DKYMRLIDEPI
-1444 ARNSASGLVKLLE
+1444 AQNSAKGLIKLLE
-1457 KAAEEFDQMTLDRD
+1457 QAAEEFDRMTVDRE
-1471 VPKVGIVGEIFLKF
+1471 VPRVGIVGEIFLKF
-1485 NPFSHQFLEQYIIS
+1485 NPFSHQYLEQHIIQ

-1527 LSCSRVPD
+1527 LSCTKVPD

-1549 LKQINKAASRFR
+1549 LKQVNKAASKFR
-1561 YFRKFTNIYDD
+1561 YFRRFTNIYDD

-1661 SIAS
+1661 SIAG

>member
-1 MEVNDATFY
+1 MEQAACSLTHNQKAMY
-10 VGLDVGSTTAKI
+10 SMGLDVGSTTAKI
-22 AVLDKDNRLVY
+22 AVMDDEGKLVY
-33 HKYER
+33 SKYER
-38 HNAHVSELVGK
+38 HNARVSELVSR
-49 YFTELK
+49 YFDEIQQL
-55 EVLRKPLNGSEGN
+55 VGVD
-68 SLASTSEAPS
+68 AQV
-78 PRISLCVTGSVGMA
+78 SLCVTGSVGMA
-92 TAEQLKAE
+92 TAEQLGAE

-108 SIYARNAHP
+108 SIYAKNAHP

-122 IDIGGEDAKVVFFR
+122 IDIGGEDAKVIFFH
-136 GNQQNGTSDGKGK
+136 GGK
-149 QNGSMELRM
+149 MELRM

-174 VLMGVDNQQMS
+174 VLMGVDNQKMS
-185 QLAMKA
+185 QLAMQA
-191 THVYPMAARC
+191 SHVYPMAARC

-210 NLMARNLPEED
+210 NLMARNLPEAD

-232 QTVVTLSHGIDFKT
+232 QTVVTLSHGINFEA

-263 AFCDYMKLSADDFIV
+263 AFCDYMHLSPADFIV
-278 SENSNLIPALGCAY
+278 SENSNLVPALGCAY
-292 RAKRNAETALAD
+292 RAKNLAV
-304 FSNNK
+304 FVS
-309 KKILADF
+309 L
-316 SNHEEKALADSESS
+316 S
-330 PCSIDTLRARLNV
+330 TLRSRLNV
-343 ESSSEWH
+343 ETTSEWH
-350 SSLAPL
+350 SSLQPL
-356 FKSEEEHLKWLKSK
+356 FKNEEEHQQWIKSK
-370 EKFTTETKPLLK
+370 EKFSADTKPLAK
-382 GKQKIVI
+382 GKQRIVI

-397 TKIVAVRL
+397 TKIVALRE
-405 HASTDSDKN
+405 DG
-414 IDLPNT
+414 
-420 PNDSA
+420 
-425 ESARAETSSPTR
+425 
-437 DHDIVFTNYR
+437 DIVFTNYR

-461 TALKEEA
+461 NALKQEA
-468 AHRGA
+468 ALRGS
-473 ELEVVGSCST
+473 ELEIVGSCST

-533 ENGAVVRMELNE
+533 EKGAVVRMELNE

-565 VADFAKLAC
+565 VQDFAKLAC

-624 KLHGND
+624 KLHGNE

-642 MRNDSVVRAF
+642 MRNDAVVRAF
-652 ELLTNMEVARS
+652 ELLTHTEVARS

-678 IADYQRVSIHDSV
+678 LAQTEHSDITNHTDLGNTVKRSTTSSRSIDN
-691 KHRTWVAR
+691 
-699 TIDDLLS
+699 LLS

-725 VSRYTFAGG
+725 VSRYTFANG

-745 VFNNKGEN
+745 VFNNKGNGDE
-753 DVKGE
+753 KGM
-758 NIYTYKYDLLFNR
+758 NIYAFKYQLLFDR
-771 PQTSFTT
+771 PTQG
-778 DFTSK
+778 
-783 KAKDGDTETSENK
+783 A
-796 AFKML
+796 
-801 DVTKRYLKVKQNLDA
+801 YLAPGEVRGKNLDTP
-816 VKRCI
+816 KHGL

-840 LLRAAGFDITL
+840 LLREAGFDIIL
-851 SSESTFGKYEGAL
+851 SSESTFSKYEGAL

-881 HLKELNENPEVDRI
+881 HLKELNENQEVDRI

-906 DPDRTLNSFNCPV
+906 DPEHSLNSFNCPV

-925 VIKSVLDLQKPLDAP
+925 VIKSVLDLKKPLDAP
-940 VINFANSQLLE
+940 VINFANEKALE
-951 KQIIDYLKSL
+951 HQIIDYLKGL
-961 GVSKKTAKAALR
+961 GVSKKQAKQALAKAME
-973 QAIAAQE
+973 AQK
-980 EYCKHIKAKALEIL
+980 EYAETLKKTNIEIL
-994 YAGRK
+994 NNQEVK
-999 ECGGESG
+999 DLEVT
-1006 GNENKRDVT
+1006 KRYL
-1015 ERDSFSKTKNNSADK
+1015 STK
-1030 KPTSKL
+1030 PL

-1046 TDPLVQHKLSEMIAN
+1046 TDPLIQHKLSEMIAN

-1068 DDIVRATADTAA
+1068 DDIVRSTEASELD
-1080 DESDPSHSMAETY
+1080 SNDPSHSQAETY

-1170 VESLKGAVGVK
+1170 VESLKSGVR
-1181 SEERRA
+1181 SEELGVRSLELGVRT
-1187 MEVKSEER
+1187 KIF
-1195 RVKNSTANAG
+1195 KN
-1205 DISEGSSSEK
+1205 
-1215 QENSSLF
+1215 
-1222 TLHSSLNSSSL
+1222 
-1233 NSSSLNSSSL
+1233 
-1243 LQTKVFKKEDVHRK
+1243 EDKHRK

-1299 ANNEI
+1299 ANNEV

-1316 KTLKSGRYDLN
+1316 KALKSGKYDLQ

-1352 MVANGFQDVPLLTL
+1352 MVSNGFQDVPLLTL

-1388 EGFNVPW
+1388 EGFNIPW
-1395 LKYSQIIVTA
+1395 LKYSQIIITA

-1420 VRERKKG
+1420 VRERQPG
-1427 IAKELR
+1427 IARELR
-1433 DKYMSLIDEPI
+1433 DKYMRLIDEPI
-1444 ARNSASGLVKLLE
+1444 AQNSAKGLIKLLE
-1457 KAAEEFDQMTLDRD
+1457 QAAEEFDQMTVDRE
-1471 VPKVGIVGEIFLKF
+1471 VPRVGIVGEIFLKF
-1485 NPFSHQFLEQYIIS
+1485 NPFSHQYLEQHIIQ

-1527 LSCSRVPD
+1527 LSCTKVPD

-1549 LKQINKAASRFR
+1549 LKQVNKAASKFR
-1561 YFRKFTNIYDD
+1561 YFRRFTNIYDD

-1661 SIAS
+1661 SIAG

>member
-1 MEVNDATFY
+1 MEKAVQRTTHNNTYY

-22 AVLDKDNRLVY
+22 AVLDCANQLVFS
-33 HKYER
+33 KYER
-38 HNAHVSELVGK
+38 HNAHVNELVKK
-49 YFTELK
+49 YLNELK
-55 EVLRKPLNGSEGN
+55 LE
-68 SLASTSEAPS
+68 LATQND
-78 PRISLCVTGSVGMA
+78 IKVCICVTGSVGMA

-108 SIYARNAHP
+108 TIYARNAHS

-136 GNQQNGTSDGKGK
+136 K
-149 QNGSMELRM
+149 QNASSKNQGSMELRM

-174 VLMGVDNQQMS
+174 VLMGIDNQKMS
-185 QLAMKA
+185 ELALKA

-210 NLMARNLPEED
+210 NLMSRNLPEED

-232 QTVVTLSHGIDFKT
+232 QTVVTLSHGMDFSA

-263 AFCDYMKLSADDFIV
+263 AFCDYMHLSPKDFIV

-292 RAKRNAETALAD
+292 RAKNN
-304 FSNNK
+304 SNTISLSELKAHLNIENK
-309 KKILADF
+309 L
-316 SNHEEKALADSESS
+316 
-330 PCSIDTLRARLNV
+330 
-343 ESSSEWH
+343 EWH
-350 SSLAPL
+350 SSLIPL
-356 FKSEEEHLKWLKSK
+356 FKNEEEHKKWLQSK
-370 EKFTTETKPLLK
+370 ARFATSTHPLLP
-382 GKQKIVI
+382 GKQQIVI

-397 TKIVAVRL
+397 TKIVAMRL
-405 HASTDSDKN
+405 GRTTTKHTTKDQPATG
-414 IDLPNT
+414 
-420 PNDSA
+420 
-425 ESARAETSSPTR
+425 
-437 DHDIVFTNYR
+437 DIVFTNYR

-461 TALKEEA
+461 IALKEEA
-468 AHRGA
+468 ALRGA

-493 FGLDSGIIETM
+493 FGLSSGIIETM

-533 ENGAVVRMELNE
+533 EKGTVVRMELNE

-555 QTFANNMGYS
+555 QTFANNMGYN
-565 VADFAKLAC
+565 VTDFAQLAC
-574 QSKAPCDLGTRC
+574 TSQAPCDLGTRC

-624 KLHGND
+624 KLHGNED
-630 NLGGKIVVQGGT
+630 LGDRIVVQGGT
-642 MRNDSVVRAF
+642 MRNDAVVRAF
-652 ELLTNMEVARS
+652 ELLTHTEVARS

-678 IADYQRVSIHDSV
+678 AADNDTTSSQ
-691 KHRTWVAR
+691 
-699 TIDDLLS
+699 TIDDLLR
-706 LAHYDTKQLQ
+706 LAHYETKQLQ

-725 VSRYTFAGG
+725 VSRYTFANG
-734 NKYYSGNKCER
+734 NKYFSGNKCER
-745 VFNNKGEN
+745 VFNNKGRN
-753 DVKGE
+753 DIKGE
-758 NIYTYKYDLLFNR
+758 NIYTYKYRILFDR
-771 PQTSFTT
+771 PTQSI
-778 DFTSK
+778 SV
-783 KAKDGDTETSENK
+783 S
-796 AFKML
+796 
-801 DVTKRYLKVKQNLDA
+801 TKTKSINPHA
-816 VKRCI
+816 ASPTI
-821 KVGIPRILNMYEEY
+821 GIPRILNMYEEY
-835 PFWNA
+835 PFWNT
-840 LLRAAGFDITL
+840 LLRHAGFNIKL
-851 SSESTFGKYEGAL
+851 SSESTFSKYEGAL

-881 HLKELNENPEVDRI
+881 HLKELNENPSVDRI
-895 LMPYVVYEHND
+895 LMPYVVYEYND
-906 DPDRTLNSFNCPV
+906 DPENTLNSFNCPV

-925 VIKSVLDLQKPLDAP
+925 VIKSVIDLQKPLDAP
-940 VINFANSQLLE
+940 VINFAQPKALK
-951 KQIIDYLKSL
+951 KQIVEYLKGL
-961 GVSKKTAKAALR
+961 GVNKKTALYAL
-973 QAIAAQE
+973 QEAIKEQE
-980 EYCKHIKAKALEIL
+980 KFNQNIKTKALDIL
-994 YAGRK
+994 KNSQSTNDLNGK
-999 ECGGESG
+999 T
-1006 GNENKRDVT
+1006 D
-1015 ERDSFSKTKNNSADK
+1015 ER
-1030 KPTSKL
+1030 L

-1046 TDPLVQHKLSEMIAN
+1046 TDPLIQHKLSEMIAN

-1068 DDIVRATADTAA
+1068 DDIARNTQPAACRIIKQENDPANAT
-1080 DESDPSHSMAETY
+1080 AETY

-1101 NRIMKAAQWAAE
+1101 NRIMKSAQWAAE
-1113 QGNDVHFVQMTSFG
+1113 QGDNVHFVQMTSFG

-1142 RRHGKPFTLLKID
+1142 KRHGKPFTLLKID

-1170 VESLKGAVGVK
+1170 VESLNGVK
-1181 SEERRA
+1181 NEKRRA
-1187 MEVKSEER
+1187 I
-1195 RVKNSTANAG
+1195 NSPLITH
-1205 DISEGSSSEK
+1205 
-1215 QENSSLF
+1215 
-1222 TLHSSLNSSSL
+1222 HSSLI
-1233 NSSSLNSSSL
+1233 
-1243 LQTKVFKKEDVHRK
+1243 QTKVFTQQDVYRK

-1288 DEVSAELGLKF
+1288 DETSAELGLRF
-1299 ANNEI
+1299 ANNEV

-1316 KTLKSGRYDLN
+1316 KALKSGKYDLK
-1327 NTAVVMSQTGGQCR
+1327 NTAIVMSQTGGQCR

-1352 MVANGFQDVPLLTL
+1352 MVSNGFQDVPLITL
-1366 GVTASTGEASGS
+1366 GVTASTGEASGN
-1378 TDDKQDYNEQ
+1378 TDDKQDYNKQ
-1388 EGFNVPW
+1388 AGFNVPW
-1395 LKYSQIIVTA
+1395 LKYSQIIITA
-1405 ILYGD
+1405 IFYGD

-1420 VRERKKG
+1420 VRERKPG

-1433 DKYMSLIDEPI
+1433 KKYMKLIDEPI
-1444 ARNSASGLVKLLE
+1444 AHNSAKKLIKLLE
-1457 KAAEEFDQMTLDRD
+1457 KAAEEFDQMTVDKD

-1485 NPFSHQFLEQYIIS
+1485 NPFSHQYLEKYIIS

-1527 LSCSRVPD
+1527 LSCSKVPD

-1549 LKQINKAASRFR
+1549 LSQVNQAASRFR
-1561 YFRKFTNIYDD
+1561 YFRRFSNIYDD
-1572 AKEVKGLVSLAAQFG
+1572 AKEVKGIVSLAAQFG

-1596 VGYIRDGV
+1596 IGYIRDGV

-1616 ANHVISKGIEKRLHD
+1616 ANHVISKGIEKRLHE
-1631 RFPQLNLVSLDFDSG
+1631 RFPNLNLVSLDFDSG

-1661 SIAS
+1661 SIAE